1 MKNIIVNPVLK
12 AKTNILK
19 KSFLLFISCLTASVA
34 WGQTQS
40 FTADEIVSGATKGSV
55 TVSTTF
61 NVANKQMCK
70 EGGSATKL
78 NAVEGNSTASTVN
91 EKYVQLTSTSDITKL
106 VLHATYNSSGTG
118 KNMAFVYWGEGV
130 TPAIDNI
137 LSAEL
142 VSFTGYAGACDQN
155 YSEVTLPPG
164 VRTIRIYRQLKKFDG
179 KGASSSNYGDGTTF
193 LIADIDVIAGPA
205 GPVAVTGVTL
215 DKTSLSIE
223 AGQTAQLTATVQPA
237 NADNQAV
244 TWSSSDNN
252 IVSVD
257 ATGKITANAKGSAT
271 ITVTTADGG
280 KTATCTVTVTEPA
293 APIEVT
299 AIALKASTTIAIGGT
314 ETLTVT
320 YTPAD
325 ANTGKAL
332 TWKSDNTAVATVDT
346 NGVVKGIAAGTAN
359 ITATST
365 TNPAITATCAVTV
378 QAVAVTGVS
387 LNKTSINLQV
397 GGSETLTA
405 TVTPAN
411 ATNKE
416 IIWNTSD
423 GSIATINNGKVTA
436 VSAGQTT
443 ITATTVDGNKTA
455 TCTVTVTA
463 GPPVPSTG
471 LTTHYPE
478 VYEAKELAGGYGAEL
493 SVLNGREYEVFYA
506 GRYDNGG
513 TKLTIHVNPIDKSH
527 GITKNEASTSYE
539 AIDGWFKG
547 TGNDKGTGFS
557 IKDEFTKST
566 ERCHNMKSS
575 NYVEMHIQ
583 GYDQFSL
590 YGIDKKINLSKPAD
604 HKVFKVLIDNVE
616 QTMEPSTSATI
627 RRFDITTGEHVI
639 KIQCGDD
646 CLFGG
651 FSLRIAEEPRTK
663 WLKGNDST
671 QVVMQTTAPKPVYYF
686 TKYNSKGETKLI
698 WDGPEATGITL
709 TTHASSAIGDTL
721 VLGGTAN
728 CPTGTYNY
736 HVAAFYNGV
745 ETSRAN
751 GKFIVAS
758 EIKALTDTMV
768 DAYQNE
774 EMDQIQFR
782 YYALSD
788 ADVTLTWTGATPA
801 GITGSGSNGK
811 YIIGG
816 TPTTVGT
823 YDFIISVTG
832 GNSIKG
838 KIVVRALD
846 LGNDPVLYLY
856 KNNLAYEQD
865 GIYEYLT
872 SAAGGK
878 KNIIPRKAR
887 EDGLRPADQY
897 AKYKWIIISEDV
909 DANNA
914 EVLAVA
920 EGGANLPVLNLKSF
934 TYAPGRLDWGEPDN
948 GSITDNA
955 RSITVLRADHPIF
968 ASMAGIS
975 QGQKIDILSAINKK
989 GLMPA
994 AVDYEGTL
1002 CLATAWTRDI
1012 NNYTGDGVQETFLH
1026 EVPAEMRGGKKY
1038 ICLPIALQ
1046 SSKNLSANGKKL
1058 ISSVINYLLSSKATI
1073 DLPELKITSFKING
1087 VAGTIDQANNTIKIS
1102 FDITQYPN
1110 LDLTNIVPEVTLAS
1124 KLTHFVPNEGEAVD
1138 FSKSTFAPVIYEVTD
1153 YINRRA
1159 YEVTVAT
1166 YNPEGIENIYSVGE
1180 WVNIYDIY
1188 GRKVTTTNEDIYQM
1202 ALPRGVYIIVLEN
1215 GDTFKIMR

>member
-1 MKNIIVNPVLK
+1 MKNIKCLVLTLLAVWSTCVIAQDVK
-12 AKTNILK
+12 KYTFDDNVPLATDWKVETDVPSGGTATCEITNNIGG
-19 KSFLLFISCLTASVA
+19 SLTA
-34 WGQTQS
+34 
-40 FTADEIVSGATKGSV
+40 
-55 TVSTTF
+55 
-61 NVANKQMCK
+61 K
-70 EGGSATKL
+70 EGNYLGLAYL
-78 NAVEGNSTASTVN
+78 NKSKITISIISTAEFKN
-91 EKYVQLTSTSDITKL
+91 ITSIGLDVAASDNGKPTFSVLIVDANGNTIATLADNVGSRDGFNTGGTKKWG
-106 VLHATYNSSGTG
+106 HADFAINGVTGYIKIVTYASSSG
-118 KNMAFVYWGEGV
+118 KYA
-130 TPAIDNI
+130 AIDNI
-137 LSAEL
+137 S
-142 VSFTGYAGACDQN
+142 
-155 YSEVTLPPG
+155 VTH
-164 VRTIRIYRQLKKFDG
+164 
-179 KGASSSNYGDGTTF
+179 S
-193 LIADIDVIAGPA
+193 AGPA

-215 DKTSLSIE
+215 DKTTISLE
-223 AGQTAQLTATVQPA
+223 AGQTAQLTATVQPG

-252 IVSVD
+252 VVSVD
-257 ATGKITANAKGSAT
+257 ATGKITANTKGSAT

-293 APIEVT
+293 AP
-299 AIALKASTTIAIGGT
+299 
-314 ETLTVT
+314 
-320 YTPAD
+320 
-325 ANTGKAL
+325 
-332 TWKSDNTAVATVDT
+332 
-346 NGVVKGIAAGTAN
+346 
-359 ITATST
+359 
-365 TNPAITATCAVTV
+365 
-378 QAVAVTGVS
+378 VAVTGVT
-387 LNKTSINLQV
+387 LNKNNTTIYTGRTETLTATIQPADATNKAVTWTSDNTGVATVNNGVVTGVSVGSATITAKTADGGFTATCTVTVEEAPIVHPTGVSISKTSINLQV

-405 TVTPAN
+405 TVTPADAN
-411 ATNKE
+411 NKNVT
-416 IIWNTSD
+416 WSTSD
-423 GSIATINNGKVTA
+423 ATVAAVDKNGKVTGIK
-436 VSAGQTT
+436 AGNAT
-443 ITATTVDGNKTA
+443 ITATTEDGGKTA
-455 TCTVTVTA
+455 TCSVTVTA

-478 VYEAKELAGGYGAEL
+478 VYEAKDLAGGYNGKL
-493 SVLNGREYEVFYA
+493 TVFGGREYEVYYVSRDAESNITVATTPVEKVA
-506 GRYDNGG
+506 GVCTSVSEND
-513 TKLTIHVNPIDKSH
+513 TKAK
-527 GITKNEASTSYE
+527 
-539 AIDGWFKG
+539 DGWFTLKTNG
-547 TGNDKGTGFS
+547 TSGSTNGMA
-557 IKDEFTKST
+557 KDEFETSV
-566 ERCHNMKSS
+566 RCAKLIN
-575 NYVEMHIQ
+575 NQALEMHIQ
-583 GYDQFSL
+583 GFDQFSF
-590 YGIDKKINLSKPAD
+590 YGKDNNADANKGRHFEIYIDDVKQAMTPTT
-604 HKVFKVLIDNVE
+604 E
-616 QTMEPSTSATI
+616 YTI

-639 KIQCGDD
+639 RLVGI
-646 CLFGG
+646 GG
-651 FSLRIAEEPRTK
+651 SNNEITSFSLRIAEEPRTK
-663 WLKGNDST
+663 WIKGNDST

-709 TTHASSAIGDTL
+709 TTHASGSIGDTL

-736 HVAAFYNGV
+736 HVAAFYNGL

-823 YDFIISVTG
+823 YDFVISVTG

-838 KIVVRALD
+838 KIIVRALD

-878 KNIIPRKAR
+878 KNLIARKAR
-887 EDGLRPADQY
+887 EDGLRPAEQY
-897 AKYKWIIISEDV
+897 AKYKWVLISEDV

-914 EVLAVA
+914 EVLAIA

-994 AVDYEGTL
+994 AIDYEGTL

-1087 VAGTIDQANNTIKIS
+1087 VAGTIDQVNNTINVS
-1102 FDITQYPN
+1102 FDITKNPT
-1110 LDLTNIVPEVTLAS
+1110 LDLTNIIPEVTVAS
-1124 KLTHFVPNEGEAVD
+1124 QLTHAVPNNGEAVD
-1138 FSKSTFAPVIYEVTD
+1138 FSKSSFAPVVYIVTD

-1159 YEVTVAT
+1159 YDVTVST
-1166 YNPEGIENIYSVGE
+1166 YNPEGIEDIYSVGE

-1202 ALPRGVYIIVLEN
+1202 ALPRGVYIVVLEN
-1215 GDTFKIMR
+1215 GETFKIMQ

>member
-1 MKNIIVNPVLK
+1 MKNIKCLVLTLLAVWSTCVFAQDVK
-12 AKTNILK
+12 KYTFDDNVPLATDWKVETDVPSGGTATCEISNNIGG
-19 KSFLLFISCLTASVA
+19 SLTAKEGNYLGFAYLNKSKITISVISTA
-34 WGQTQS
+34 EFQNITSIGLDVAASDNSKPSFSVLVVDAGGKTIATLADNVGSKDGFATGGTKKWGHAVFS
-40 FTADEIVSGATKGSV
+40 VNGVSGYIKIQTY
-55 TVSTTF
+55 
-61 NVANKQMCK
+61 
-70 EGGSATKL
+70 
-78 NAVEGNSTASTVN
+78 AS
-91 EKYVQLTSTSDITKL
+91 
-106 VLHATYNSSGTG
+106 SSG
-118 KNMAFVYWGEGV
+118 KYA
-130 TPAIDNI
+130 AIDNI
-137 LSAEL
+137 SITH
-142 VSFTGYAGACDQN
+142 S
-155 YSEVTLPPG
+155 
-164 VRTIRIYRQLKKFDG
+164 
-179 KGASSSNYGDGTTF
+179 
-193 LIADIDVIAGPA
+193 AGPA

-215 DKTSLSIE
+215 DKTSLTLE
-223 AGQTAQLTATVQPA
+223 AGQTAQLTATVQPG

-252 IVSVD
+252 VVSVD
-257 ATGKITANAKGSAT
+257 ATGKITANAKGTAT

-299 AIALKASTTIAIGGT
+299 SIALKASTTIAIGDT

-332 TWKSDNTAVATVDT
+332 TWKSDNTAVATVDA

-397 GGSETLTA
+397 GGSETLTT
-405 TVTPAN
+405 TVIPAN

-436 VSAGQTT
+436 VAAGQTT

-478 VYEAKELAGGYGAEL
+478 VYEAKDLAGGYNGKL
-493 SVLNGREYEVFYA
+493 TVFGGREYEVYYVSRDAESNITVATTPVEKVA
-506 GRYDNGG
+506 GVCTSVSEND
-513 TKLTIHVNPIDKSH
+513 TKAK
-527 GITKNEASTSYE
+527 
-539 AIDGWFKG
+539 DGWFTLKTNG
-547 TGNDKGTGFS
+547 TSGSTNG
-557 IKDEFTKST
+557 IAKDEFETSV
-566 ERCHNMKSS
+566 RCAKLLN
-575 NYVEMHIQ
+575 NQALEMHIK
-583 GYDQFSL
+583 GFDQFSF
-590 YGIDKKINLSKPAD
+590 YGKDNNAAVEKGRHFEIYIDDVK
-604 HKVFKVLIDNVE
+604 
-616 QTMEPSTSATI
+616 QTMTPTTEYTI

-639 KIQCGDD
+639 RLVGI
-646 CLFGG
+646 GG
-651 FSLRIAEEPRTK
+651 SNNELTSFSLRIAEEPRTK

-736 HVAAFYNGV
+736 HVAAFYNGL

-823 YDFIISVTG
+823 YDFIISVAG

-1046 SSKNLSANGKKL
+1046 SSKNLSNNGKKL
-1058 ISSVINYLLSSKATI
+1058 ISSIVNYLLSSKQTI
-1073 DLPELKITSFKING
+1073 DLPGLKITSFKING

-1110 LDLTNIVPEVTLAS
+1110 LDLTNTIPEVTLAS

-1159 YEVTVAT
+1159 YEVTVTT

>member
-1 MKNIIVNPVLK
+1 MKNIKCLVLTLLAVWSTCVIAQDVK
-12 AKTNILK
+12 KYTFDDNVPLATDWKVETDVPSGGTATCEISNNIGG
-19 KSFLLFISCLTASVA
+19 SLTAKEGNYLGFAYLNKSKITISVISTA
-34 WGQTQS
+34 EFQNITSIGLDVAASDNSKPSFSVLVVDAGGKTIATLADNVGSKDGFATGGTKKWGH
-40 FTADEIVSGATKGSV
+40 ADFSVNGVSGYIKIQTY
-55 TVSTTF
+55 
-61 NVANKQMCK
+61 
-70 EGGSATKL
+70 
-78 NAVEGNSTASTVN
+78 AS
-91 EKYVQLTSTSDITKL
+91 
-106 VLHATYNSSGTG
+106 SSG
-118 KNMAFVYWGEGV
+118 KYA
-130 TPAIDNI
+130 AIDNI
-137 LSAEL
+137 
-142 VSFTGYAGACDQN
+142 
-155 YSEVTLPPG
+155 
-164 VRTIRIYRQLKKFDG
+164 TITH
-179 KGASSSNYGDGTTF
+179 S
-193 LIADIDVIAGPA
+193 AGPA

-215 DKTSLSIE
+215 DQTSLTLE
-223 AGQTAQLTATVQPA
+223 AGQTAQLTATVQPG

-299 AIALKASTTIAIGGT
+299 AIALKASTTIAIGDT

-332 TWKSDNTAVATVDT
+332 TWKSDNTAVASVDA

-478 VYEAKELAGGYGAEL
+478 VYEAKDLAGGYNGKL
-493 SVLNGREYEVFYA
+493 TVFGGREYEVYYVSRDAESNITVATTPVEKVA
-506 GRYDNGG
+506 GVCTSVSENE
-513 TKLTIHVNPIDKSH
+513 TKAK
-527 GITKNEASTSYE
+527 
-539 AIDGWFKG
+539 DGWFTLKTNG
-547 TGNDKGTGFS
+547 TSGSTNG
-557 IKDEFTKST
+557 IAKDEFETSV
-566 ERCHNMKSS
+566 RCAKLLN
-575 NYVEMHIQ
+575 NQALEMHIK
-583 GYDQFSL
+583 GFDQFSF
-590 YGIDKKINLSKPAD
+590 YGKDNNAAVEKGRHFEIYIDDVKQAMTPTT
-604 HKVFKVLIDNVE
+604 E
-616 QTMEPSTSATI
+616 YTI

-639 KIQCGDD
+639 RLVGI
-646 CLFGG
+646 GG
-651 FSLRIAEEPRTK
+651 SNNEITSFSLRIAEEPRTK

-709 TTHASSAIGDTL
+709 TTHASGAIGDTL

-736 HVAAFYNGV
+736 HVAAFYNGL

-788 ADVTLTWTGATPA
+788 ADVKLTWTGATPA

-816 TPTTVGT
+816 TPTAVGT

-1012 NNYTGDGVQETFLH
+1012 NNYTGDGVEETFLH

-1110 LDLTNIVPEVTLAS
+1110 LDLTNIIPEVTLAS

-1159 YEVTVAT
+1159 YEVTVTT

-1180 WVNIYDIY
+1180 WVNIYNIY

>member
-1 MKNIIVNPVLK
+1 MKNIKCLVLTLL
-12 AKTNILK
+12 AVWSTCVIAQDVK
-19 KSFLLFISCLTASVA
+19 KYTFDDNVPL
-34 WGQTQS
+34 
-40 FTADEIVSGATKGSV
+40 ATDWKV
-55 TVSTTF
+55 ETDVPT
-61 NVANKQMCK
+61 
-70 EGGSATKL
+70 GGSATCEITNNIGESLTAK
-78 NAVEGNSTASTVN
+78 EGNYLGLAYLNKSKITISIISTAEFQNITNIGLDVAASDNGKPTFSILVVDAGGN
-91 EKYVQLTSTSDITKL
+91 TIAALAENLDSKNGFATGGTKKWGHADFAANGVSGYIKILTYAS
-106 VLHATYNSSGTG
+106 SSG
-118 KNMAFVYWGEGV
+118 KYA
-130 TPAIDNI
+130 AIDNI
-137 LSAEL
+137 S
-142 VSFTGYAGACDQN
+142 
-155 YSEVTLPPG
+155 VTH
-164 VRTIRIYRQLKKFDG
+164 
-179 KGASSSNYGDGTTF
+179 S
-193 LIADIDVIAGPA
+193 AGPA

-223 AGQTAQLTATVQPA
+223 AGQTAQLTATVQPG

-252 IVSVD
+252 VVSVD

-293 APIEVT
+293 AP
-299 AIALKASTTIAIGGT
+299 
-314 ETLTVT
+314 
-320 YTPAD
+320 
-325 ANTGKAL
+325 
-332 TWKSDNTAVATVDT
+332 
-346 NGVVKGIAAGTAN
+346 
-359 ITATST
+359 
-365 TNPAITATCAVTV
+365 
-378 QAVAVTGVS
+378 VAVTGVT
-387 LNKTSINLQV
+387 LNKNNTTIYTGRTETLTATIQPADATNKAVTWTSDNTGVATVNNGVVTGVSIGSATITAKTADGGFTATCTVTVEEAPIVHPTGVSISKTSINLQI

-405 TVTPAN
+405 TVTPADAN
-411 ATNKE
+411 NKNVT
-416 IIWNTSD
+416 WSTSD
-423 GSIATINNGKVTA
+423 ATVAAVDKNGKVTGIK
-436 VSAGQTT
+436 AGNAT
-443 ITATTVDGNKTA
+443 ITATTEDGGKTA
-455 TCTVTVTA
+455 TCSVSVTA

-478 VYEAKELAGGYGAEL
+478 VYEAKDLAGGYNGKL
-493 SVLNGREYEVFYA
+493 TVFGGREYEVYYVSRDAESNITVATTPVEKVA
-506 GRYDNGG
+506 GVCTSVSENE
-513 TKLTIHVNPIDKSH
+513 TKAK
-527 GITKNEASTSYE
+527 
-539 AIDGWFKG
+539 DGWFTLKTNG
-547 TGNDKGTGFS
+547 TSGSTNG
-557 IKDEFTKST
+557 IAKDEFETSV
-566 ERCHNMKSS
+566 RCAKLLN
-575 NYVEMHIQ
+575 NQALEMHIK
-583 GYDQFSL
+583 GFDQFSF
-590 YGIDKKINLSKPAD
+590 YGKDNNATESKGRHFEIYIDDVK
-604 HKVFKVLIDNVE
+604 
-616 QTMEPSTSATI
+616 QTMTPTTEYTI

-639 KIQCGDD
+639 RLVGI
-646 CLFGG
+646 GG
-651 FSLRIAEEPRTK
+651 SNNEITSFSLRIAEEPRTK

-686 TKYNSKGETKLI
+686 TKYNAKGETKLI

-709 TTHASSAIGDTL
+709 TTHASGSIGDTL

-736 HVAAFYNGV
+736 HVAAFYNGL

-823 YDFIISVTG
+823 YDFVISVTG

-878 KNIIPRKAR
+878 KNLIARKAR
-887 EDGLRPADQY
+887 EDGLRPAEQY
-897 AKYKWIIISEDV
+897 AKYKWVLISEDV

-914 EVLAVA
+914 EVLAIA

-994 AVDYEGTL
+994 AIDYEGTL

-1087 VAGTIDQANNTIKIS
+1087 VAGTIDQVNNTINVS
-1102 FDITQYPN
+1102 FDITKNPT
-1110 LDLTNIVPEVTLAS
+1110 LDLTNIIPEVTVAS
-1124 KLTHFVPNEGEAVD
+1124 QLTHAVPNNGEAVD
-1138 FSKSTFAPVIYEVTD
+1138 FSKSSFAPVVYIVTD

-1159 YEVTVAT
+1159 YEVTVTT
-1166 YNPEGIENIYSVGE
+1166 YNPEGIEDIYSVGE

-1202 ALPRGVYIIVLEN
+1202 ALPRGVYIVVLEN
-1215 GDTFKIMR
+1215 GETFKIMR

>member
-1 MKNIIVNPVLK
+1 MKNIKCLVLTLLAVWSTCVIAQDVK
-12 AKTNILK
+12 KYTFDDNVPLATDWKVETDVPSGGTATCEISNNIGGSLTVKEGNYLGFAYPQSKTTI
-19 KSFLLFISCLTASVA
+19 
-34 WGQTQS
+34 
-40 FTADEIVSGATKGSV
+40 SV
-55 TVSTTF
+55 T
-61 NVANKQMCK
+61 
-70 EGGSATKL
+70 
-78 NAVEGNSTASTVN
+78 STAEFKNITSIGLDVAASDNSKPSFSILVVDGAGNTIATLADNIGSKDGFATGGTKKWGHADFAVN
-91 EKYVQLTSTSDITKL
+91 GVTGYVKI
-106 VLHATYNSSGTG
+106 VTYASSSG
-118 KNMAFVYWGEGV
+118 KYA
-130 TPAIDNI
+130 AIDNI
-137 LSAEL
+137 SITHS
-142 VSFTGYAGACDQN
+142 V
-155 YSEVTLPPG
+155 
-164 VRTIRIYRQLKKFDG
+164 
-179 KGASSSNYGDGTTF
+179 
-193 LIADIDVIAGPA
+193 GPA

-223 AGQTAQLTATVQPA
+223 AGQTAQLTATVQPG

-244 TWSSSDNN
+244 TWSSSDNT

-257 ATGKITANAKGSAT
+257 ATGKITANTKGSAT

-293 APIEVT
+293 AP
-299 AIALKASTTIAIGGT
+299 
-314 ETLTVT
+314 
-320 YTPAD
+320 
-325 ANTGKAL
+325 
-332 TWKSDNTAVATVDT
+332 
-346 NGVVKGIAAGTAN
+346 
-359 ITATST
+359 
-365 TNPAITATCAVTV
+365 
-378 QAVAVTGVS
+378 VAVTGVT
-387 LNKTSINLQV
+387 LNKNNTTIYTGRTETLTATIQPADATNKAITWTSDNTGVATVNNGVVTGVSVGTATITVKTTDGGFTATCIVKVEEAPIVHPTGVNISKTSINLQV

-405 TVTPAN
+405 TVTPADAN
-411 ATNKE
+411 NKNVT
-416 IIWNTSD
+416 WSTSD
-423 GSIATINNGKVTA
+423 ATVAAVDKNGKVTGIK
-436 VSAGQTT
+436 AGNAT
-443 ITATTVDGNKTA
+443 ITATTEDGNKTA
-455 TCTVTVTA
+455 TCAVTVTA

-478 VYEAKELAGGYGAEL
+478 VYEAKDLAGGYNGKL
-493 SVLNGREYEVFYA
+493 TVFGGREYEVYYVSRDAESNITVATTPVEKVA
-506 GRYDNGG
+506 GVCTSVSENE
-513 TKLTIHVNPIDKSH
+513 TKAK
-527 GITKNEASTSYE
+527 
-539 AIDGWFKG
+539 DGWFTLKTNG
-547 TGNDKGTGFS
+547 TSGSTNGTA
-557 IKDEFTKST
+557 KDEFETSI
-566 ERCHNMKSS
+566 RCAKLLN
-575 NYVEMHIQ
+575 NQALEMHIK
-583 GYDQFSL
+583 GFDQFSF
-590 YGIDKKINLSKPAD
+590 YGKDNNATESKGRHFEIYIDDVKQAMTPTTD
-604 HKVFKVLIDNVE
+604 Y
-616 QTMEPSTSATI
+616 TI

-639 KIQCGDD
+639 RLVGI
-646 CLFGG
+646 GG
-651 FSLRIAEEPRTK
+651 SNNEITSFSLRIAEEPRTK
-663 WLKGNDST
+663 WIKGNDST
-671 QVVMQTTAPKPVYYF
+671 QVVMQTTAPKPIYYF

-709 TTHASSAIGDTL
+709 TTHASGSIGDTL

-736 HVAAFYNGV
+736 HIAAFYNGL

-788 ADVTLTWTGATPA
+788 ADVKLTWTGATPA

-823 YDFIISVTG
+823 YDFVISVTG

-838 KIVVRALD
+838 KIIVRALD

-878 KNIIPRKAR
+878 KNLIARKAR
-887 EDGLRPADQY
+887 EDGLRPAEQY
-897 AKYKWIIISEDV
+897 AKYKWVLISEDV

-914 EVLAVA
+914 EVLAIA
-920 EGGANLPVLNLKSF
+920 EGGANIPVLNLKSF

-994 AVDYEGTL
+994 AIDYEGTL

-1087 VAGTIDQANNTIKIS
+1087 VAGTIDQVNNTINVS
-1102 FDITQYPN
+1102 FDITKNPT
-1110 LDLTNIVPEVTLAS
+1110 LDLTNIIPEVTVAS
-1124 KLTHFVPNEGEAVD
+1124 QLTHAVPNNGEAVD
-1138 FSKSTFAPVIYEVTD
+1138 FSKSSFAPVVYIVTD

-1159 YEVTVAT
+1159 YDVTVST
-1166 YNPEGIENIYSVGE
+1166 YNPEGIEDIYSVGE

-1202 ALPRGVYIIVLEN
+1202 ALPRGVYIVVLEN
-1215 GDTFKIMR
+1215 GETFKIMR

>member
-1 MKNIIVNPVLK
+1 MKNIIVNSALK

-19 KSFLLFISCLTASVA
+19 KSLYAACLLLVSSYITAADVTFVMADIFDGSS
-34 WGQTQS
+34 QTAKVTTP
-40 FTADEIVSGATKGSV
+40 TAA
-55 TVSTTF
+55 TVSTTTSKS
-61 NVANKQMCK
+61 NAKTGK
-70 EGGSATKL
+70 LGSDGHYFEVILDNETF
-78 NAVEGNSTASTVN
+78 TAASINGYINT
-91 EKYVQLTSTSDITKL
+91 TSTSKNWAFTFSTDGGKTWETEQTQANDGNKTAHDIA
-106 VLHATYNSSGTG
+106 VN
-118 KNMAFVYWGEGV
+118 V
-130 TPAIDNI
+130 TIP
-137 LSAEL
+137 
-142 VSFTGYAGACDQN
+142 AGAN
-155 YSEVTLPPG
+155 GFRVIRRAGTSTILTSITLS
-164 VRTIRIYRQLKKFDG
+164 I
-179 KGASSSNYGDGTTF
+179 GAS
-193 LIADIDVIAGPA
+193 GPA

-223 AGQTAQLTATVQPA
+223 AGQTAQLTATIQPA

-252 IVSVD
+252 VVSVD

-280 KTATCTVTVTEPA
+280 KTAICTVTVTEPA
-293 APIEVT
+293 AP
-299 AIALKASTTIAIGGT
+299 
-314 ETLTVT
+314 
-320 YTPAD
+320 
-325 ANTGKAL
+325 
-332 TWKSDNTAVATVDT
+332 
-346 NGVVKGIAAGTAN
+346 
-359 ITATST
+359 
-365 TNPAITATCAVTV
+365 
-378 QAVAVTGVS
+378 VAVTGVT
-387 LNKTSINLQV
+387 LNKNNTTIYTGRTETLTATIQPADATNKAITWTSDNTGVATINNGVVTGVSVGTATITVKTADGGFSATCTVTVEEAPIVHPTGVSISKTSINLQV

-405 TVTPAN
+405 TVTPADAN
-411 ATNKE
+411 NKNVT
-416 IIWNTSD
+416 WSTSD
-423 GSIATINNGKVTA
+423 ATVAAVDKNGKVTGIK
-436 VSAGQTT
+436 AGNAT
-443 ITATTVDGNKTA
+443 ITATTEDGNKTA
-455 TCTVTVTA
+455 TCAVTVTA

-478 VYEAKELAGGYGAEL
+478 VYEAKDLAGGYNGKL
-493 SVLNGREYEVFYA
+493 TVFGGREYEVYYVSRDAESNITVATTPVEKVA
-506 GRYDNGG
+506 GVCTSVSENE
-513 TKLTIHVNPIDKSH
+513 TKAK
-527 GITKNEASTSYE
+527 
-539 AIDGWFKG
+539 DGWFTLKTNG
-547 TGNDKGTGFS
+547 TSGSTNG
-557 IKDEFTKST
+557 IAKDEFETSV
-566 ERCHNMKSS
+566 RCAKLLN
-575 NYVEMHIQ
+575 NQALEMHIK
-583 GYDQFSL
+583 GFDQFSF
-590 YGIDKKINLSKPAD
+590 YGKDNNATESKGRHFEIYIDDVKQAMTPTT
-604 HKVFKVLIDNVE
+604 E
-616 QTMEPSTSATI
+616 YTI

-639 KIQCGDD
+639 RLVGI
-646 CLFGG
+646 GG
-651 FSLRIAEEPRTK
+651 SNNEITSFSLRIAEEPRTK

-671 QVVMQTTAPKPVYYF
+671 QVVMQTTTPKPVYYF

-709 TTHASSAIGDTL
+709 TTHASGSIGDTL

-736 HVAAFYNGV
+736 HIAAFYNGL

-823 YDFIISVTG
+823 YDFVISVTG

-878 KNIIPRKAR
+878 KNLIARKAR
-887 EDGLRPADQY
+887 EDGLRPAEQY
-897 AKYKWIIISEDV
+897 AKYKWVLISEDV

-914 EVLAVA
+914 EVLAIA

-994 AVDYEGTL
+994 AIDYEGTL

-1026 EVPAEMRGGKKY
+1026 EVPAEMRNGKKY

-1087 VAGTIDQANNTIKIS
+1087 VAGTIDQVNNTINVS
-1102 FDITQYPN
+1102 FDITKNPT
-1110 LDLTNIVPEVTLAS
+1110 LDLTNIIPEVTVAS
-1124 KLTHFVPNEGEAVD
+1124 QLTHAVPNNGEAVD
-1138 FSKSTFAPVIYEVTD
+1138 FSKSSFAPVVYVVTD

-1159 YEVTVAT
+1159 YDVTVST
-1166 YNPEGIENIYSVGE
+1166 YNPEGIEDIYSVGE

-1202 ALPRGVYIIVLEN
+1202 ALPRGVYIVVLEN
-1215 GDTFKIMR
+1215 GETFKIMR

>member
-1 MKNIIVNPVLK
+1 MKNIKCLVLTLLAVWSTCVIAQDVK
-12 AKTNILK
+12 KYTFDDNVPLATDWKVETDVPSGGTATCEITNNIGG
-19 KSFLLFISCLTASVA
+19 SLTAKEGNYLGLAYLNKSKITISIISTAEFKNITSIGLDVA
-34 WGQTQS
+34 ASDNGKPTFSILVVDASGNTIAALAENLDSKNGFATGGTKKWGH
-40 FTADEIVSGATKGSV
+40 ADFAANGVSGYIKILTY
-55 TVSTTF
+55 
-61 NVANKQMCK
+61 
-70 EGGSATKL
+70 
-78 NAVEGNSTASTVN
+78 AS
-91 EKYVQLTSTSDITKL
+91 
-106 VLHATYNSSGTG
+106 SSG
-118 KNMAFVYWGEGV
+118 KYA
-130 TPAIDNI
+130 AIDNI
-137 LSAEL
+137 S
-142 VSFTGYAGACDQN
+142 
-155 YSEVTLPPG
+155 VTH
-164 VRTIRIYRQLKKFDG
+164 
-179 KGASSSNYGDGTTF
+179 S
-193 LIADIDVIAGPA
+193 AGPA

-215 DKTSLSIE
+215 DKTSLSLE
-223 AGQTAQLTATVQPA
+223 AGQTAQLTATVQPG

-252 IVSVD
+252 VVSVD
-257 ATGKITANAKGSAT
+257 ATGKITANTKGSAT

-293 APIEVT
+293 AP
-299 AIALKASTTIAIGGT
+299 
-314 ETLTVT
+314 
-320 YTPAD
+320 
-325 ANTGKAL
+325 
-332 TWKSDNTAVATVDT
+332 
-346 NGVVKGIAAGTAN
+346 
-359 ITATST
+359 
-365 TNPAITATCAVTV
+365 
-378 QAVAVTGVS
+378 VAVTGVT
-387 LNKTSINLQV
+387 LNKNNTTIYTGRTETLTATIQPADATNKAVTWTSNNTGVATVNNGVVTGVSVGSATITVKTADGGFTATCTVTVEEAPIVHPTGVSISKTSINLQI

-405 TVTPAN
+405 TVTPADAN
-411 ATNKE
+411 NKNVT
-416 IIWNTSD
+416 WSTSD
-423 GSIATINNGKVTA
+423 ATVAAVDKNGKITGIK
-436 VSAGQTT
+436 AGNAT
-443 ITATTVDGNKTA
+443 ITATTEDGNKTA
-455 TCTVTVTA
+455 TCSVTVTA

-478 VYEAKELAGGYGAEL
+478 VYEAKDLAGGYNGKL
-493 SVLNGREYEVFYA
+493 TVFGGREYEVYYVSRDAESNITVATTPVEKVA
-506 GRYDNGG
+506 GVCTSVSEND
-513 TKLTIHVNPIDKSH
+513 TKAK
-527 GITKNEASTSYE
+527 
-539 AIDGWFKG
+539 DGWFTLKTNG
-547 TGNDKGTGFS
+547 TSGSTNG
-557 IKDEFTKST
+557 IAKDEFETSV
-566 ERCHNMKSS
+566 RCAKLLN
-575 NYVEMHIQ
+575 NQALEMHIK
-583 GYDQFSL
+583 GFDQFSF
-590 YGIDKKINLSKPAD
+590 YGKDNNATESKGRHFEIYIDDVKQAMTPTTD
-604 HKVFKVLIDNVE
+604 Y
-616 QTMEPSTSATI
+616 TI

-639 KIQCGDD
+639 RLVGI
-646 CLFGG
+646 GG
-651 FSLRIAEEPRTK
+651 SNNEITSFSLRIAEEPRTK
-663 WLKGNDST
+663 WIKGNDST

-709 TTHASSAIGDTL
+709 TTHASGSIGDTL

-736 HVAAFYNGV
+736 HIAAFYNGL

-823 YDFIISVTG
+823 YDFVISVTG

-838 KIVVRALD
+838 KIIVRALD

-878 KNIIPRKAR
+878 KNLIARKAR
-887 EDGLRPADQY
+887 EDGLRPAEQY
-897 AKYKWIIISEDV
+897 AKYKWVLISEDV

-914 EVLAVA
+914 EVLAIA

-994 AVDYEGTL
+994 AIDYEGTL

-1087 VAGTIDQANNTIKIS
+1087 VAGTIDQVNNTINVS
-1102 FDITQYPN
+1102 FDITKNPT
-1110 LDLTNIVPEVTLAS
+1110 LDLTNIIPEVTVAS
-1124 KLTHFVPNEGEAVD
+1124 QLTHAVPNNGEAVD
-1138 FSKSTFAPVIYEVTD
+1138 FSKSSFAPVVYIVTD

-1159 YEVTVAT
+1159 YDVTVST
-1166 YNPEGIENIYSVGE
+1166 YNPEGIEDIYSVGE

-1202 ALPRGVYIIVLEN
+1202 ALPRGVYIVVLEN
-1215 GDTFKIMR
+1215 GETFKIMR

>member
-1 MKNIIVNPVLK
+1 MKNIKCFVLTLLAVWSTCVIAQDVK
-12 AKTNILK
+12 KYTFDDNVPLATDWKVETDVPTGGTATCEITNNIGG
-19 KSFLLFISCLTASVA
+19 SLTAKEGNYLGLAYLNKSKITISIISTAEFKNITSIGLDVA
-34 WGQTQS
+34 ASDNGKPTFSILVVDASGNTIAALAENLDSKNGFATGGTKKWGH
-40 FTADEIVSGATKGSV
+40 ADFAANGVSGYIKILTY
-55 TVSTTF
+55 
-61 NVANKQMCK
+61 
-70 EGGSATKL
+70 
-78 NAVEGNSTASTVN
+78 AS
-91 EKYVQLTSTSDITKL
+91 
-106 VLHATYNSSGTG
+106 SSG
-118 KNMAFVYWGEGV
+118 KYA
-130 TPAIDNI
+130 AIDNI
-137 LSAEL
+137 S
-142 VSFTGYAGACDQN
+142 
-155 YSEVTLPPG
+155 VTH
-164 VRTIRIYRQLKKFDG
+164 
-179 KGASSSNYGDGTTF
+179 S
-193 LIADIDVIAGPA
+193 AGPA

-215 DKTSLSIE
+215 DKTTLSIE
-223 AGQTAQLTATVQPA
+223 AGQTAQLTATIQPG
-237 NADNQAV
+237 NADNQSV
-244 TWSSSDNN
+244 TWSTSDAS
-252 IVSVD
+252 IASVD
-257 ATGKITANAKGSAT
+257 ANGKVTANAKGSAT

-293 APIEVT
+293 AP
-299 AIALKASTTIAIGGT
+299 
-314 ETLTVT
+314 
-320 YTPAD
+320 
-325 ANTGKAL
+325 
-332 TWKSDNTAVATVDT
+332 
-346 NGVVKGIAAGTAN
+346 
-359 ITATST
+359 
-365 TNPAITATCAVTV
+365 
-378 QAVAVTGVS
+378 VAVTGVT
-387 LNKTSINLQV
+387 LNKSNTTIYTGRTETLTATIQPADATNKAITWTSSNTNVASVNNGVVTGVSVGTATITVKTTDGGFTATCTVKVEEAPIVHPTGVSISKTSINLQV

-405 TVTPAN
+405 TVTPADAN
-411 ATNKE
+411 NKNVT
-416 IIWNTSD
+416 WSTSD
-423 GSIATINNGKVTA
+423 ATVAAVDKNGKVTGIK
-436 VSAGQTT
+436 AGNAT
-443 ITATTVDGNKTA
+443 ITATTEDGSKTA
-455 TCTVTVTA
+455 TCAVTVTA

-478 VYEAKELAGGYGAEL
+478 VYEAKELAGGYNGKL
-493 SVLNGREYEVFYA
+493 TVFGGREYEVYYVSRDAESNITVATTPVEKVA
-506 GRYDNGG
+506 GVCTSVSENE
-513 TKLTIHVNPIDKSH
+513 TKAK
-527 GITKNEASTSYE
+527 
-539 AIDGWFKG
+539 DGWFTLKTNG
-547 TGNDKGTGFS
+547 TSGSTNG
-557 IKDEFTKST
+557 IAKDEFETSV
-566 ERCHNMKSS
+566 RCAKLLN
-575 NYVEMHIQ
+575 NQALEMHIK
-583 GYDQFSL
+583 GFDQFSF
-590 YGIDKKINLSKPAD
+590 YGKDNNATESKGRHFEIYIDDVKQAMTPTTD
-604 HKVFKVLIDNVE
+604 Y
-616 QTMEPSTSATI
+616 TI

-639 KIQCGDD
+639 RLVGI
-646 CLFGG
+646 GG
-651 FSLRIAEEPRTK
+651 SNNEITSFSLRIAEEPRTK

-671 QVVMQTTAPKPVYYF
+671 QVVMQTTAPKPIYYF

-709 TTHASSAIGDTL
+709 TTHASAAIGDTL

-728 CPTGTYNY
+728 CPTGTYKY

-745 ETSRAN
+745 ETSRAD

-788 ADVTLTWTGATPA
+788 ADVKLTWTGATPA

-823 YDFIISVTG
+823 YDFVISVTG

-838 KIVVRALD
+838 KIVVRTLD

-878 KNIIPRKAR
+878 KNLIARKAR

-934 TYAPGRLDWGEPDN
+934 TYAPDRLDWGEPDN
-948 GSITDNA
+948 GSLTDNA

-1002 CLATAWTRDI
+1002 CLATAWTRNIDDY
-1012 NNYTGDGVQETFLH
+1012 NSDGVQETFLH

-1087 VAGTIDQANNTIKIS
+1087 VAGTIDQANNTIKIA
-1102 FDITQYPN
+1102 FDITQHPD

-1124 KLTHFVPNEGEAVD
+1124 KLTHFIPNEGEAVD

-1166 YNPEGIENIYSVGE
+1166 YNPEGIEQIYNVGE

-1202 ALPRGVYIIVLEN
+1202 ALPRGVYIVVLEN
-1215 GDTFKIMR
+1215 GNTFKIMR

>member
-1 MKNIIVNPVLK
+1 MKNIIKQSDLFLRHTLTK
-12 AKTNILK
+12 CAIL
-19 KSFLLFISCLTASVA
+19 LTTLFTLAISNVWGVEYTYALT
-34 WGQTQS
+34 
-40 FTADEIVSGATKGSV
+40 
-55 TVSTTF
+55 
-61 NVANKQMCK
+61 
-70 EGGSATKL
+70 SATSSAFSGDVKYR
-78 NAVEGNSTASTVN
+78 GNGTN
-91 EKYVQLTSTSDITKL
+91 SDIT
-106 VLHATYNSSGTG
+106 TNIEGTQYVWTEIQSDKV
-118 KNMAFVYWGEGV
+118 KN
-130 TPAIDNI
+130 NI
-137 LSAEL
+137 IWI
-142 VSFTGYAGACDQN
+142 
-155 YSEVTLPPG
+155 EVP
-164 VRTIRIYRQLKKFDG
+164 
-179 KGASSSNYGDGTTF
+179 SSNDQGIVTFVCSGSNTSRWLYIYDSTDAQDASRKMPYYGSNKIAGVAYTSSDIKTVGGKYYLKFGT
-193 LIADIDVIAGPA
+193 ADDFKIKPSITLYTSGPAGPA

-223 AGQTAQLTATVQPA
+223 AGQTAQLTATVQPG

-252 IVSVD
+252 VVSVD

-271 ITVTTADGG
+271 ITVTTTDGG

-293 APIEVT
+293 AP
-299 AIALKASTTIAIGGT
+299 
-314 ETLTVT
+314 
-320 YTPAD
+320 
-325 ANTGKAL
+325 
-332 TWKSDNTAVATVDT
+332 
-346 NGVVKGIAAGTAN
+346 
-359 ITATST
+359 
-365 TNPAITATCAVTV
+365 
-378 QAVAVTGVS
+378 VAVTGVT
-387 LNKTSINLQV
+387 LNKNNTTIYTGRTETLTATIQPADATNKAVTWTSDNTGVATVNNGVVTGVSVGSATITAKTADGGFTATCTVTVEEAPIVHPTGVSISKTSINLQI

-405 TVTPAN
+405 TVTPADAN
-411 ATNKE
+411 NKNVT
-416 IIWNTSD
+416 WSTSD
-423 GSIATINNGKVTA
+423 ATVAAVDKNGKVTGIK
-436 VSAGQTT
+436 AGNAT
-443 ITATTVDGNKTA
+443 ITATTEDGGKTA
-455 TCTVTVTA
+455 TCSVTVTA

-478 VYEAKELAGGYGAEL
+478 VYEAKDLAGGYNGKL
-493 SVLNGREYEVFYA
+493 TVFGGREYEVYYVSRDAESNITVATTPVEKVA
-506 GRYDNGG
+506 GVCTSVSENE
-513 TKLTIHVNPIDKSH
+513 TKAK
-527 GITKNEASTSYE
+527 
-539 AIDGWFKG
+539 DGWFTLKTNG
-547 TGNDKGTGFS
+547 TSGSTNG
-557 IKDEFTKST
+557 IAKDEFETSV
-566 ERCHNMKSS
+566 RCAKLLN
-575 NYVEMHIQ
+575 NQALEMHIK
-583 GYDQFSL
+583 GFDQFSF
-590 YGIDKKINLSKPAD
+590 YGKDNNATESKGRHFEIYIDDVK
-604 HKVFKVLIDNVE
+604 
-616 QTMEPSTSATI
+616 QTMTPTTEYTI

-639 KIQCGDD
+639 RLVGI
-646 CLFGG
+646 GG
-651 FSLRIAEEPRTK
+651 SNNEITSFSLRIAEEPRTK
-663 WLKGNDST
+663 WIKGNDST

-686 TKYNSKGETKLI
+686 TKYNAKGETKLI

-709 TTHASSAIGDTL
+709 TTHASGSIGDTL

-736 HVAAFYNGV
+736 HVAAFYNGL

-823 YDFIISVTG
+823 YDFVISVTG

-838 KIVVRALD
+838 KIIVRALD

-878 KNIIPRKAR
+878 KNLIARKAR
-887 EDGLRPADQY
+887 EDGLRPAEQY
-897 AKYKWIIISEDV
+897 AKYKWVLISEDV

-914 EVLAVA
+914 EVLAIA

-994 AVDYEGTL
+994 AIDYEGTL

-1087 VAGTIDQANNTIKIS
+1087 VAGTIDQVNNTINVS
-1102 FDITQYPN
+1102 FDITKNPT
-1110 LDLTNIVPEVTLAS
+1110 LDLTNIIPEVTVAS
-1124 KLTHFVPNEGEAVD
+1124 QLTHAVPNNGEAVD
-1138 FSKSTFAPVIYEVTD
+1138 FSKSSFAPVVYIVTD

-1159 YEVTVAT
+1159 YEVTVTT
-1166 YNPEGIENIYSVGE
+1166 YNPEGIEDIYSVGE

-1202 ALPRGVYIIVLEN
+1202 ALPRGVYIVVLEN
-1215 GDTFKIMR
+1215 GETFKIMR

>member
-1 MKNIIVNPVLK
+1 MKNIKCLVLTLL
-12 AKTNILK
+12 AVWSTCVIAQDVK
-19 KSFLLFISCLTASVA
+19 KYTFDDNVPL
-34 WGQTQS
+34 
-40 FTADEIVSGATKGSV
+40 ATDWKV
-55 TVSTTF
+55 ETDVPT
-61 NVANKQMCK
+61 
-70 EGGSATKL
+70 GGSATCEITNNIGESLTAK
-78 NAVEGNSTASTVN
+78 EGNYLGLAYLNKSKITISIISTAEFQNITNIGLDVAA
-91 EKYVQLTSTSDITKL
+91 SDNGKPTFSILVVDAGGNTIAALAENLDSKNGFATGGTKKWG
-106 VLHATYNSSGTG
+106 HADFAANGVSGYIKIQTYASSSG
-118 KNMAFVYWGEGV
+118 KYA
-130 TPAIDNI
+130 AIDNI
-137 LSAEL
+137 S
-142 VSFTGYAGACDQN
+142 
-155 YSEVTLPPG
+155 VTH
-164 VRTIRIYRQLKKFDG
+164 
-179 KGASSSNYGDGTTF
+179 S
-193 LIADIDVIAGPA
+193 AGPA

-223 AGQTAQLTATVQPA
+223 AGQTAQLTATVQPG

-252 IVSVD
+252 VVSVD

-293 APIEVT
+293 AP
-299 AIALKASTTIAIGGT
+299 
-314 ETLTVT
+314 
-320 YTPAD
+320 
-325 ANTGKAL
+325 
-332 TWKSDNTAVATVDT
+332 
-346 NGVVKGIAAGTAN
+346 
-359 ITATST
+359 
-365 TNPAITATCAVTV
+365 
-378 QAVAVTGVS
+378 VAVTGVT
-387 LNKTSINLQV
+387 LNKNNTSIYTGRTETLTATIQPADATNKAVTWTSDNTGVATVNNGVVTGVSVGSATITAKTADGGFTATCTVTVEEAPIVHPTGVSISKTSINLQI

-405 TVTPAN
+405 TVTPADAN
-411 ATNKE
+411 NKNVT
-416 IIWNTSD
+416 WSTSD
-423 GSIATINNGKVTA
+423 ATVAAVDKNGKVTGIK
-436 VSAGQTT
+436 AGNAT
-443 ITATTVDGNKTA
+443 ITATTEDGGKTA
-455 TCTVTVTA
+455 TCSVSVTA

-478 VYEAKELAGGYGAEL
+478 VYEAKDLAGGYNGKL
-493 SVLNGREYEVFYA
+493 TVFGGREYEVYYVSRDAESNITVATTPVEKVA
-506 GRYDNGG
+506 GVCTSVSENE
-513 TKLTIHVNPIDKSH
+513 TKAK
-527 GITKNEASTSYE
+527 
-539 AIDGWFKG
+539 DGWFTLKTNG
-547 TGNDKGTGFS
+547 TSGSTNG
-557 IKDEFTKST
+557 IAKDEFETSV
-566 ERCHNMKSS
+566 RCAKLLN
-575 NYVEMHIQ
+575 NQALEMHIK
-583 GYDQFSL
+583 GFDQFSF
-590 YGIDKKINLSKPAD
+590 YGKDNNATESKGRHFEIYIDDVK
-604 HKVFKVLIDNVE
+604 
-616 QTMEPSTSATI
+616 QTMTPTTEYTI

-639 KIQCGDD
+639 RLVGI
-646 CLFGG
+646 GG
-651 FSLRIAEEPRTK
+651 SNNEITSFSLRIAEEPRTK

-686 TKYNSKGETKLI
+686 TKYNAKGETKLI

-709 TTHASSAIGDTL
+709 TTHASGSIGDTL

-736 HVAAFYNGV
+736 HVAAFYNGL

-823 YDFIISVTG
+823 YDFVISVTG

-878 KNIIPRKAR
+878 KNLIARKAR
-887 EDGLRPADQY
+887 EDGLRPAEQY
-897 AKYKWIIISEDV
+897 AKYKWVLISEDV

-914 EVLAVA
+914 EVLAIA

-994 AVDYEGTL
+994 AIDYEGTL

-1087 VAGTIDQANNTIKIS
+1087 VAGTIDQVNNTINVS
-1102 FDITQYPN
+1102 FDITKNPT
-1110 LDLTNIVPEVTLAS
+1110 LDLTNIIPEVTVAS
-1124 KLTHFVPNEGEAVD
+1124 QLTHAVPNNGEAVD
-1138 FSKSTFAPVIYEVTD
+1138 FSKSSFAPVVYIVTD

-1159 YEVTVAT
+1159 YEVTVTT
-1166 YNPEGIENIYSVGE
+1166 YNPEGIEDIYSVGE

-1202 ALPRGVYIIVLEN
+1202 ALPRGVYIVVLEN
-1215 GDTFKIMR
+1215 GETFKIMR

>member
-1 MKNIIVNPVLK
+1 MKNIKCLVLTLL
-12 AKTNILK
+12 AVWSTCVIAQDVK
-19 KSFLLFISCLTASVA
+19 KYTFDDNVPL
-34 WGQTQS
+34 
-40 FTADEIVSGATKGSV
+40 ATDWKV
-55 TVSTTF
+55 ETDVPT
-61 NVANKQMCK
+61 
-70 EGGSATKL
+70 GGSATCEITNNIGGSLTAK
-78 NAVEGNSTASTVN
+78 EGNYLGFAYLNKSKITISIISTAEFKN
-91 EKYVQLTSTSDITKL
+91 ITSIGLDVAASDNGKPTFSILVVDASGNTIAALAENLDSKNGFATGGTKKWG
-106 VLHATYNSSGTG
+106 HADFAANGVSGYIKIQTYASSSG
-118 KNMAFVYWGEGV
+118 KYA
-130 TPAIDNI
+130 AIDNI
-137 LSAEL
+137 S
-142 VSFTGYAGACDQN
+142 
-155 YSEVTLPPG
+155 VTH
-164 VRTIRIYRQLKKFDG
+164 
-179 KGASSSNYGDGTTF
+179 S
-193 LIADIDVIAGPA
+193 AGPA

-223 AGQTAQLTATVQPA
+223 AGQTAQLTATVQPG

-252 IVSVD
+252 VVSVD
-257 ATGKITANAKGSAT
+257 ATGKITANTKGSAT

-293 APIEVT
+293 AP
-299 AIALKASTTIAIGGT
+299 
-314 ETLTVT
+314 
-320 YTPAD
+320 
-325 ANTGKAL
+325 
-332 TWKSDNTAVATVDT
+332 
-346 NGVVKGIAAGTAN
+346 
-359 ITATST
+359 
-365 TNPAITATCAVTV
+365 
-378 QAVAVTGVS
+378 VAVTGVT
-387 LNKTSINLQV
+387 LNKNNTTIYTGRTETLTATIQPADATNKAVTWTSDNTGVATVNNGVVTGVSVGSATITAKTADGGFTATCIVKVEEAPIVHPTGVSISKTSINLQV

-405 TVTPAN
+405 TVTPADAN
-411 ATNKE
+411 NKNVT
-416 IIWNTSD
+416 WSTSD
-423 GSIATINNGKVTA
+423 ATVAAVDKNGKVTGIK
-436 VSAGQTT
+436 AGNAT
-443 ITATTVDGNKTA
+443 ITATTEDGGKTA
-455 TCTVTVTA
+455 TCAVTVTA

-478 VYEAKELAGGYGAEL
+478 VYEAKDLAGGYNGKL
-493 SVLNGREYEVFYA
+493 TVFGGREYEVYYMSRDAESNITVATTPVEKVA
-506 GRYDNGG
+506 GVCTSVSENE
-513 TKLTIHVNPIDKSH
+513 TKAK
-527 GITKNEASTSYE
+527 
-539 AIDGWFKG
+539 DGWFTLKTNG
-547 TGNDKGTGFS
+547 TSGSTNGMA
-557 IKDEFTKST
+557 KDEFETSV
-566 ERCHNMKSS
+566 RCAKLLN
-575 NYVEMHIQ
+575 NQALEMHFK
-583 GYDQFSL
+583 GFDQFSF
-590 YGIDKKINLSKPAD
+590 YGKDNNATESKGRHFEIYIDDVKQAMTPTT
-604 HKVFKVLIDNVE
+604 E
-616 QTMEPSTSATI
+616 YTI

-639 KIQCGDD
+639 RLVGI
-646 CLFGG
+646 GG
-651 FSLRIAEEPRTK
+651 SNNEITSFSLRIAEEPRTK
-663 WLKGNDST
+663 WIKGNDST

-709 TTHASSAIGDTL
+709 TTHASGSIGDTL

-736 HVAAFYNGV
+736 HVAAFYNGL

-788 ADVTLTWTGATPA
+788 ADVKLTWTGATPA

-823 YDFIISVTG
+823 YDFVISVTG

-838 KIVVRALD
+838 KITVRALD

-878 KNIIPRKAR
+878 KNLIARKAR
-887 EDGLRPADQY
+887 EDGLRPAEQY
-897 AKYKWIIISEDV
+897 AKYKWVLISEDV

-914 EVLAVA
+914 EVLAIA

-994 AVDYEGTL
+994 AIDYEGTL

-1087 VAGTIDQANNTIKIS
+1087 VAGTIDQVNNTINVS
-1102 FDITQYPN
+1102 FDITKNPT
-1110 LDLTNIVPEVTLAS
+1110 LDLTNIIPEVTVAS
-1124 KLTHFVPNEGEAVD
+1124 QLTHAVPNNGEAVD
-1138 FSKSTFAPVIYEVTD
+1138 FSKSSFAPVVYIVTD
-1153 YINRRA
+1153 YVNRRA
-1159 YEVTVAT
+1159 YDVTVST
-1166 YNPEGIENIYSVGE
+1166 YNPEGIEDIYSVGE

-1202 ALPRGVYIIVLEN
+1202 ALPRGVYIVVLEN
-1215 GDTFKIMR
+1215 GETFKIMR

>member
-1 MKNIIVNPVLK
+1 MKNIIVNSALK

-19 KSFLLFISCLTASVA
+19 KSLYAVCLLLVSSYITAADVTFVMADIFDGSS
-34 WGQTQS
+34 QTAKVTTP
-40 FTADEIVSGATKGSV
+40 TAA
-55 TVSTTF
+55 TVSTTTSKSNAKTGKLGSDGHYF
-61 NVANKQMCK
+61 EVILDNETFTAASINGYINTTNTSKNWAFTFSTDGGKTWGTEQTQANDGNKTAHDIAVNVTIPAGAN
-70 EGGSATKL
+70 GFRVIRRAGT
-78 NAVEGNSTASTVN
+78 STI
-91 EKYVQLTSTSDITKL
+91 LTSIT
-106 VLHATYNSSGTG
+106 
-118 KNMAFVYWGEGV
+118 
-130 TPAIDNI
+130 
-137 LSAEL
+137 LS
-142 VSFTGYAGACDQN
+142 
-155 YSEVTLPPG
+155 
-164 VRTIRIYRQLKKFDG
+164 I
-179 KGASSSNYGDGTTF
+179 GAS
-193 LIADIDVIAGPA
+193 GPA

-223 AGQTAQLTATVQPA
+223 AGQTAQLTATVQPG
-237 NADNQAV
+237 NADNQSV

-252 IVSVD
+252 VVSVD

-293 APIEVT
+293 AP
-299 AIALKASTTIAIGGT
+299 
-314 ETLTVT
+314 
-320 YTPAD
+320 
-325 ANTGKAL
+325 
-332 TWKSDNTAVATVDT
+332 
-346 NGVVKGIAAGTAN
+346 
-359 ITATST
+359 
-365 TNPAITATCAVTV
+365 
-378 QAVAVTGVS
+378 VAVTGVT
-387 LNKTSINLQV
+387 LNKNNTTIYTGRTETLTATIQPADATNKAVTWTSDNTGVATVNNGVVTGVSVGSATITAKTADGGFTATCTVTVEEAPIVHPTGVSISKTSINLQI

-405 TVTPAN
+405 TVTPADAN
-411 ATNKE
+411 NKNVT
-416 IIWNTSD
+416 WSTSD
-423 GSIATINNGKVTA
+423 ATVATVDKNGKVTGIK
-436 VSAGQTT
+436 AGNAT
-443 ITATTVDGNKTA
+443 ITATTEDGGKTA
-455 TCTVTVTA
+455 TCSVTVTA

-478 VYEAKELAGGYGAEL
+478 VYEAKDLAGGYNGKL
-493 SVLNGREYEVFYA
+493 TVFGGREYEVYYVSRDAESNITVATTPVEKVA
-506 GRYDNGG
+506 GVCTSVSENE
-513 TKLTIHVNPIDKSH
+513 TKAK
-527 GITKNEASTSYE
+527 
-539 AIDGWFKG
+539 DGWFTLKTNG
-547 TGNDKGTGFS
+547 TSGSTNGIAT
-557 IKDEFTKST
+557 DEFETSV
-566 ERCHNMKSS
+566 RCAKLLN
-575 NYVEMHIQ
+575 NQALEMHIK
-583 GYDQFSL
+583 GFDQFSF
-590 YGIDKKINLSKPAD
+590 YGKDNNAAVEKGRHFEIYIDDVK
-604 HKVFKVLIDNVE
+604 
-616 QTMEPSTSATI
+616 QTMTPTTEYTI

-639 KIQCGDD
+639 RLVGI
-646 CLFGG
+646 GG
-651 FSLRIAEEPRTK
+651 SNNEITSFSLRIAEEPRTK
-663 WLKGNDST
+663 WIKGNDST
-671 QVVMQTTAPKPVYYF
+671 QVVMQTTSPKPVYYF
-686 TKYNSKGETKLI
+686 TKYNAKGETKLI

-709 TTHASSAIGDTL
+709 TTHASGSIGDTL

-736 HVAAFYNGV
+736 HVAAFYNGL

-801 GITGSGSNGK
+801 GITGSGNNGK

-823 YDFIISVTG
+823 YDFVISVTG

-887 EDGLRPADQY
+887 ADGLRPVDQY

-914 EVLAVA
+914 EVLAIA

-968 ASMAGIS
+968 ASMTGIS

-994 AVDYEGTL
+994 AIDYEGTL

-1087 VAGTIDQANNTIKIS
+1087 VAGTIDQVNNTINVS
-1102 FDITQYPN
+1102 FDITKNPT
-1110 LDLTNIVPEVTLAS
+1110 LDLTNIIPEVTVAS
-1124 KLTHFVPNEGEAVD
+1124 QLTHAVPNNGEAVD
-1138 FSKSTFAPVIYEVTD
+1138 FSKSSFAPVVYIVTD

-1159 YEVTVAT
+1159 YEVTVTT
-1166 YNPEGIENIYSVGE
+1166 YNPEGIEDIYSVGE

-1202 ALPRGVYIIVLEN
+1202 ALPRGVYIVVLEN
-1215 GDTFKIMR
+1215 GETFKIMR

>member
-1 MKNIIVNPVLK
+1 MKNIKCLVLTLL
-12 AKTNILK
+12 AVWSTCVIAQDVK
-19 KSFLLFISCLTASVA
+19 KYTFDDNVPL
-34 WGQTQS
+34 
-40 FTADEIVSGATKGSV
+40 ATDWKVETDVPS
-55 TVSTTF
+55 
-61 NVANKQMCK
+61 
-70 EGGSATKL
+70 GGSATCEISNNIGGGLTAK
-78 NAVEGNSTASTVN
+78 EGNYLGLAYLNKSKITISIISTAEFQNITSIGLDVAASDNGKPTFSILVVDAGGN
-91 EKYVQLTSTSDITKL
+91 TIAALAENLDSKNGFATGGTKKWGHADFAANGVSGYIKILTYAS
-106 VLHATYNSSGTG
+106 SSG
-118 KNMAFVYWGEGV
+118 KYA
-130 TPAIDNI
+130 AIDNI
-137 LSAEL
+137 S
-142 VSFTGYAGACDQN
+142 
-155 YSEVTLPPG
+155 VTH
-164 VRTIRIYRQLKKFDG
+164 
-179 KGASSSNYGDGTTF
+179 S
-193 LIADIDVIAGPA
+193 AGPA

-223 AGQTAQLTATVQPA
+223 AGQTAQLTATVQPGY
-237 NADNQAV
+237 ADNQAV

-252 IVSVD
+252 VVSVD

-293 APIEVT
+293 AP
-299 AIALKASTTIAIGGT
+299 
-314 ETLTVT
+314 
-320 YTPAD
+320 
-325 ANTGKAL
+325 
-332 TWKSDNTAVATVDT
+332 
-346 NGVVKGIAAGTAN
+346 
-359 ITATST
+359 
-365 TNPAITATCAVTV
+365 
-378 QAVAVTGVS
+378 VAVTGVT
-387 LNKTSINLQV
+387 LNKNNTTIYTGRTETLTATIQPADATNKAVTWTSDNTGVATVNNGVVTGVSVGSATITAKTADGGFTATCTVTVEEAPIVHPTGVSISKTSINLQI

-405 TVTPAN
+405 TVTPADAN
-411 ATNKE
+411 NKNVT
-416 IIWNTSD
+416 WSTSD
-423 GSIATINNGKVTA
+423 ATVAAVDKNGKVTGIK
-436 VSAGQTT
+436 AGNAT
-443 ITATTVDGNKTA
+443 ITATTEDGGKTA
-455 TCTVTVTA
+455 TCSVTVTA

-478 VYEAKELAGGYGAEL
+478 VYEAKDLAGGYNGKL
-493 SVLNGREYEVFYA
+493 TVFGGREYEVYYVSRDAESNITVATTPVEKVA
-506 GRYDNGG
+506 GVCTSVSENE
-513 TKLTIHVNPIDKSH
+513 TKAK
-527 GITKNEASTSYE
+527 
-539 AIDGWFKG
+539 DGWFTLSSNG
-547 TGNDKGTGFS
+547 TSGSTNG
-557 IKDEFTKST
+557 IAKDEFETSV
-566 ERCHNMKSS
+566 RCAKLLN
-575 NYVEMHIQ
+575 NQALEMHIK
-583 GYDQFSL
+583 GFDQFSF
-590 YGIDKKINLSKPAD
+590 YGKDNNATESKGRHFEIYIDDVK
-604 HKVFKVLIDNVE
+604 
-616 QTMEPSTSATI
+616 QTMTPTTEYTI

-639 KIQCGDD
+639 RLVGI
-646 CLFGG
+646 GG
-651 FSLRIAEEPRTK
+651 SNNEITSFSLRIAEEPRTK
-663 WLKGNDST
+663 WIKGNDST

-709 TTHASSAIGDTL
+709 TTHASGSIGDTL

-736 HVAAFYNGV
+736 HVAAFYNGL

-823 YDFIISVTG
+823 YDFVISVTG

-838 KIVVRALD
+838 KIIVRALD

-878 KNIIPRKAR
+878 KNLIARKAR
-887 EDGLRPADQY
+887 EDGLRPAEQY
-897 AKYKWIIISEDV
+897 AKYKWVLISEDV

-914 EVLAVA
+914 EVLAIA

-994 AVDYEGTL
+994 AIDYEGTL

-1087 VAGTIDQANNTIKIS
+1087 VAGTIDQVNNTINVS
-1102 FDITQYPN
+1102 FDITKNPT
-1110 LDLTNIVPEVTLAS
+1110 LDLTNIIPEVTVAS
-1124 KLTHFVPNEGEAVD
+1124 QLTHAVPNNGEAVD
-1138 FSKSTFAPVIYEVTD
+1138 FSKSSFAPVVYIVTD

-1159 YEVTVAT
+1159 YDVIVST
-1166 YNPEGIENIYSVGE
+1166 YNPEGIEDIYSVGE

-1202 ALPRGVYIIVLEN
+1202 ALPRGVYIVVLEN
-1215 GDTFKIMR
+1215 GETFKITR

>member
-1 MKNIIVNPVLK
+1 MKNIKCLVLTLLAVWSTCVIAQDVK
-12 AKTNILK
+12 KYTFDDNVPLATDWKVETDVPSGGTATCEITNSIGGSLTAKEGNYLGFAYLKSKTTISVTSTAEFTNITSVGLDVAANDNGKPTFSVLIVDANGNTIATLADNVGSKDGFATGGTK
-19 KSFLLFISCLTASVA
+19 K
-34 WGQTQS
+34 WGH
-40 FTADEIVSGATKGSV
+40 ADFAVNGVSGYIKIQTY
-55 TVSTTF
+55 
-61 NVANKQMCK
+61 
-70 EGGSATKL
+70 
-78 NAVEGNSTASTVN
+78 AS
-91 EKYVQLTSTSDITKL
+91 
-106 VLHATYNSSGTG
+106 SSG
-118 KNMAFVYWGEGV
+118 KYA
-130 TPAIDNI
+130 AIDNI
-137 LSAEL
+137 SITH
-142 VSFTGYAGACDQN
+142 S
-155 YSEVTLPPG
+155 
-164 VRTIRIYRQLKKFDG
+164 
-179 KGASSSNYGDGTTF
+179 
-193 LIADIDVIAGPA
+193 AGPA

-223 AGQTAQLTATVQPA
+223 AGQTAQLTATVQPG

-252 IVSVD
+252 VVSVD
-257 ATGKITANAKGSAT
+257 ATGKITANTKGSAT

-293 APIEVT
+293 AP
-299 AIALKASTTIAIGGT
+299 
-314 ETLTVT
+314 
-320 YTPAD
+320 
-325 ANTGKAL
+325 
-332 TWKSDNTAVATVDT
+332 
-346 NGVVKGIAAGTAN
+346 
-359 ITATST
+359 
-365 TNPAITATCAVTV
+365 
-378 QAVAVTGVS
+378 VAVTGVT
-387 LNKTSINLQV
+387 LNKNNTTIYTGRTETLTATIQPADATNKAVTWTSDNTGVATVNNGVVTGVSVGSATITAKTADGGFTATCTVTVEEAPIVHPTGVSISKTSINLQI

-405 TVTPAN
+405 TVTPADAN
-411 ATNKE
+411 NKNVT
-416 IIWNTSD
+416 WSTSD
-423 GSIATINNGKVTA
+423 ATVAAVDKNGKVTGIK
-436 VSAGQTT
+436 AGNAT
-443 ITATTVDGNKTA
+443 ITATTEDGGKTA
-455 TCTVTVTA
+455 TCSVTVTA

-478 VYEAKELAGGYGAEL
+478 VYEAKDLAGGYNGKL
-493 SVLNGREYEVFYA
+493 TVFGGREYEVYYVSRDAESNITVATTPVEKVA
-506 GRYDNGG
+506 GVCTSVSENE
-513 TKLTIHVNPIDKSH
+513 TKAK
-527 GITKNEASTSYE
+527 
-539 AIDGWFKG
+539 DGWFTLKTNG
-547 TGNDKGTGFS
+547 TSGSTNG
-557 IKDEFTKST
+557 IAKDEFETSV
-566 ERCHNMKSS
+566 RCAKLLN
-575 NYVEMHIQ
+575 NQALEMHIK
-583 GYDQFSL
+583 GFDQFSF
-590 YGIDKKINLSKPAD
+590 YGKDNNAAVEKGRHFEIYIDDVKQAMTPTTD
-604 HKVFKVLIDNVE
+604 Y
-616 QTMEPSTSATI
+616 TI

-639 KIQCGDD
+639 RLVGI
-646 CLFGG
+646 GG
-651 FSLRIAEEPRTK
+651 SNNEITSFSLRIAEEPRTK

-709 TTHASSAIGDTL
+709 TTHASGSIGDTL

-736 HVAAFYNGV
+736 HVAAFYNGL

-823 YDFIISVTG
+823 YDFVISVTG

-878 KNIIPRKAR
+878 KNLIARKAR
-887 EDGLRPADQY
+887 EDGLRPAEQY
-897 AKYKWIIISEDV
+897 AKYKWVLISEDV

-914 EVLAVA
+914 EVLAIA

-968 ASMAGIS
+968 ATMAGIS

-994 AVDYEGTL
+994 AIDYEGTL

-1026 EVPAEMRGGKKY
+1026 EVPAEMRNGKKY

-1087 VAGTIDQANNTIKIS
+1087 VAGKIDQVNNTINVS
-1102 FDITQYPN
+1102 FDITKNPT
-1110 LDLTNIVPEVTLAS
+1110 LDLTNIIPEVTVAS
-1124 KLTHFVPNEGEAVD
+1124 QLTHAVPNNGEAVD
-1138 FSKSTFAPVIYEVTD
+1138 FSKSSFAPVVYIVTD

-1159 YEVTVAT
+1159 YDVIVST
-1166 YNPEGIENIYSVGE
+1166 YNPEGIEDIYSVGE

-1202 ALPRGVYIIVLEN
+1202 ALPRGVYIVVLEN
-1215 GDTFKIMR
+1215 GETFKIMR

>member
-1 MKNIIVNPVLK
+1 MKNIKCLVLTLLAVWSTCVIAQDVK
-12 AKTNILK
+12 KYTFDDNVPLATDWKVETDVPSGGTATCEISNNIGGSLTAKEGNYLGFAYPKSKTTISVTSTAEFTNITSVGLDVAANDNGKPTFSVLIVDANGNTIATLVDNVGSKNGFATGGTK
-19 KSFLLFISCLTASVA
+19 K
-34 WGQTQS
+34 WGH
-40 FTADEIVSGATKGSV
+40 ADFAVNGVSGYIKIQTY
-55 TVSTTF
+55 
-61 NVANKQMCK
+61 
-70 EGGSATKL
+70 
-78 NAVEGNSTASTVN
+78 AS
-91 EKYVQLTSTSDITKL
+91 
-106 VLHATYNSSGTG
+106 SSG
-118 KNMAFVYWGEGV
+118 KYA
-130 TPAIDNI
+130 AIDNI
-137 LSAEL
+137 SITH
-142 VSFTGYAGACDQN
+142 S
-155 YSEVTLPPG
+155 
-164 VRTIRIYRQLKKFDG
+164 
-179 KGASSSNYGDGTTF
+179 
-193 LIADIDVIAGPA
+193 AGPA

-223 AGQTAQLTATVQPA
+223 AGQTAQLTATVQPG

-293 APIEVT
+293 AP
-299 AIALKASTTIAIGGT
+299 
-314 ETLTVT
+314 
-320 YTPAD
+320 
-325 ANTGKAL
+325 
-332 TWKSDNTAVATVDT
+332 
-346 NGVVKGIAAGTAN
+346 
-359 ITATST
+359 
-365 TNPAITATCAVTV
+365 
-378 QAVAVTGVS
+378 VAVTGVT
-387 LNKTSINLQV
+387 LNKNNTTIYTGRTETLTATIQPADATNKAVTWTSDNTGVATVNNGVVTGVSVGTATITVKTADGGFSATCTVTVEEAPIVHPTGVSISKTSINLQV

-405 TVTPAN
+405 TVTPADAN
-411 ATNKE
+411 NKNVT
-416 IIWNTSD
+416 WSTSD
-423 GSIATINNGKVTA
+423 ATVAAVDKNGKVTGIK
-436 VSAGQTT
+436 AGNAT
-443 ITATTVDGNKTA
+443 ITATTEDGGKTA
-455 TCTVTVTA
+455 TCSVTVTA

-478 VYEAKELAGGYGAEL
+478 VYEAKDLAGGYGGTL
-493 SVLNGREYEVFYA
+493 SVFGGREYEVYYPGKTSDSYA
-506 GRYDNGG
+506 SVCARPN
-513 TKLTIHVNPIDKSH
+513 TQKQE
-527 GITKNEASTSYE
+527 GITINSSSTSTK
-539 AIDGWFKG
+539 AKDGWFEANI
-547 TGNDKGTGFS
+547 TS
-557 IKDEFTKST
+557 ISNYSLTAQDEFLAGESNVMHKMA
-566 ERCHNMKSS
+566 NNSS
-575 NYVEMHIQ
+575 YKLHVK
-583 GYDQFSL
+583 GFDQFS
-590 YGIDKKINLSKPAD
+590 IIAKDKKLDTTSDQSKPNNNQLFD
-604 HKVFKVLIDNVE
+604 VYIDGIVQPRYSN
-616 QTMEPSTSATI
+616 TSNATI
-627 RRFDITTGEHVI
+627 RRFDMTTGEHVI
-639 KIQCGDD
+639 EIRAIGSGNSE
-646 CLFGG
+646 LYG

-663 WLKGNDST
+663 WIKGNDST

-709 TTHASSAIGDTL
+709 TTHASGSIGDTL

-736 HVAAFYNGV
+736 HIAAFYNGL

-788 ADVTLTWTGATPA
+788 ADVKLTWTGATPA

-823 YDFIISVTG
+823 YDFVISVTG

-838 KIVVRALD
+838 KIIVRALD

-878 KNIIPRKAR
+878 KNLIARKAR
-887 EDGLRPADQY
+887 EDGLRPAEQY
-897 AKYKWIIISEDV
+897 AKYKWVLISEDV

-914 EVLAVA
+914 EVLAIA

-994 AVDYEGTL
+994 AIDYEGTL

-1087 VAGTIDQANNTIKIS
+1087 VAGTIDQVNNTINVS
-1102 FDITQYPN
+1102 FDITKNPT
-1110 LDLTNIVPEVTLAS
+1110 LDLTNIIPEVTVAS
-1124 KLTHFVPNEGEAVD
+1124 QLTHAVPNNGEAVD
-1138 FSKSTFAPVIYEVTD
+1138 FSKSSFAPVVYVVTD

-1159 YEVTVAT
+1159 YDVTVST
-1166 YNPEGIENIYSVGE
+1166 YNPEGIEDIYSVGE

-1202 ALPRGVYIIVLEN
+1202 ALPRGVYIVVLEN
-1215 GDTFKIMR
+1215 GETFKIMR

>member
-1 MKNIIVNPVLK
+1 MKNIKCLVLTLLAVWSTCVIAQDVK
-12 AKTNILK
+12 KYTFDDNVPLATDWKVETDVPSGGTATCEITNNIGG
-19 KSFLLFISCLTASVA
+19 SLTAKEGNYLGLAYLNKSKITISVTSTA
-34 WGQTQS
+34 EFKNITSIGLDVAASDNGKPTFSILVVDAGGNTIAALAENLDSKNGFATGGTKKWGH
-40 FTADEIVSGATKGSV
+40 ADFAANGVSGYIKILTY
-55 TVSTTF
+55 
-61 NVANKQMCK
+61 
-70 EGGSATKL
+70 
-78 NAVEGNSTASTVN
+78 AS
-91 EKYVQLTSTSDITKL
+91 
-106 VLHATYNSSGTG
+106 SSG
-118 KNMAFVYWGEGV
+118 KYA
-130 TPAIDNI
+130 AIDNI
-137 LSAEL
+137 S
-142 VSFTGYAGACDQN
+142 
-155 YSEVTLPPG
+155 VTH
-164 VRTIRIYRQLKKFDG
+164 
-179 KGASSSNYGDGTTF
+179 S
-193 LIADIDVIAGPA
+193 AGPA

-215 DKTSLSIE
+215 DKTTISLE
-223 AGQTAQLTATVQPA
+223 AGQTAQLTATIQPG

-252 IVSVD
+252 VVSVD

-293 APIEVT
+293 AP
-299 AIALKASTTIAIGGT
+299 
-314 ETLTVT
+314 
-320 YTPAD
+320 
-325 ANTGKAL
+325 
-332 TWKSDNTAVATVDT
+332 
-346 NGVVKGIAAGTAN
+346 
-359 ITATST
+359 
-365 TNPAITATCAVTV
+365 
-378 QAVAVTGVS
+378 VAVTGVT
-387 LNKTSINLQV
+387 LNKNNTTIYTGRTETLTATIQPADATNKAITWTSDNTGVATINNGVVTGVSVGTATITVKTADGGFSATCTVTVEEAPIVHPTGVSISKTSINLQV

-405 TVTPAN
+405 TATPADAN
-411 ATNKE
+411 NKNVT
-416 IIWNTSD
+416 WSTSD
-423 GSIATINNGKVTA
+423 ATVAAVDKNGKVTGIK
-436 VSAGQTT
+436 AGNAT
-443 ITATTVDGNKTA
+443 ITATTEDGGKTA
-455 TCTVTVTA
+455 TCAVTVTA

-478 VYEAKELAGGYGAEL
+478 VYEAKDLAGGYNGKL
-493 SVLNGREYEVFYA
+493 TVFGGREYEVYYVSRDAESNITVATTPVEKVA
-506 GRYDNGG
+506 GVCTSVSENE
-513 TKLTIHVNPIDKSH
+513 TKAK
-527 GITKNEASTSYE
+527 
-539 AIDGWFKG
+539 DGWFTLKTNG
-547 TGNDKGTGFS
+547 TSGSTNGTA
-557 IKDEFTKST
+557 KDEFETSI
-566 ERCHNMKSS
+566 RCAKLLN
-575 NYVEMHIQ
+575 NQALEMHIK
-583 GYDQFSL
+583 GFDQFSF
-590 YGIDKKINLSKPAD
+590 YGKDNNATESKGRHFEIYIDDVKQAMTPTT
-604 HKVFKVLIDNVE
+604 E
-616 QTMEPSTSATI
+616 YTI

-639 KIQCGDD
+639 RLVGI
-646 CLFGG
+646 GG
-651 FSLRIAEEPRTK
+651 SNNEITSFSLRIAEEPRTK
-663 WLKGNDST
+663 WIKGNDST

-709 TTHASSAIGDTL
+709 TTHASGSIGDTL

-736 HVAAFYNGV
+736 HVAAFYNGL

-788 ADVTLTWTGATPA
+788 ADVKLTWTGATPA

-823 YDFIISVTG
+823 YDFVICVTG

-838 KIVVRALD
+838 KIIVRALD

-878 KNIIPRKAR
+878 KNLIARKAR
-887 EDGLRPADQY
+887 EDGLRPAEQY
-897 AKYKWIIISEDV
+897 AKYKWVLISEDV

-914 EVLAVA
+914 EVLAIA

-994 AVDYEGTL
+994 AIDYEGTL

-1087 VAGTIDQANNTIKIS
+1087 VAGTIDQVKNTINVS
-1102 FDITQYPN
+1102 FDITKNPT
-1110 LDLTNIVPEVTLAS
+1110 LDLTNIIPEVTVAS
-1124 KLTHFVPNEGEAVD
+1124 QLTHAVPNNGEAVD
-1138 FSKSTFAPVIYEVTD
+1138 FSKSSFAPVVYVVTD

-1159 YEVTVAT
+1159 YDVTVST
-1166 YNPEGIENIYSVGE
+1166 YNPEGIEDIYSVGE

-1202 ALPRGVYIIVLEN
+1202 ALPRGVYIVVLEN
-1215 GDTFKIMR
+1215 GETFKIMR

>member
-1 MKNIIVNPVLK
+1 MKNIKCLVLTLLAVWSTCVIAQDVK
-12 AKTNILK
+12 KYTFDDNVPLATDWKVETDVPSGGTATCEISNNIGG
-19 KSFLLFISCLTASVA
+19 SLTAKEGNYLGLAYLNKSKITISVTSTA
-34 WGQTQS
+34 EFKNITSIGLDVAASDNGKPTFSILVVDAGGNTIAALAENLDSKNGFATGGTKKWGH
-40 FTADEIVSGATKGSV
+40 ADFAVNGVSGYIKI
-55 TVSTTF
+55 
-61 NVANKQMCK
+61 
-70 EGGSATKL
+70 
-78 NAVEGNSTASTVN
+78 
-91 EKYVQLTSTSDITKL
+91 LTY
-106 VLHATYNSSGTG
+106 AASSG
-118 KNMAFVYWGEGV
+118 KYA
-130 TPAIDNI
+130 AIDNI
-137 LSAEL
+137 S
-142 VSFTGYAGACDQN
+142 
-155 YSEVTLPPG
+155 VTH
-164 VRTIRIYRQLKKFDG
+164 
-179 KGASSSNYGDGTTF
+179 S
-193 LIADIDVIAGPA
+193 AGPA

-215 DKTSLSIE
+215 DKTTISLE
-223 AGQTAQLTATVQPA
+223 AGQTAQLTATIQPG

-280 KTATCTVTVTEPA
+280 KTATCSVTVTEPA
-293 APIEVT
+293 AP
-299 AIALKASTTIAIGGT
+299 
-314 ETLTVT
+314 
-320 YTPAD
+320 
-325 ANTGKAL
+325 
-332 TWKSDNTAVATVDT
+332 
-346 NGVVKGIAAGTAN
+346 
-359 ITATST
+359 
-365 TNPAITATCAVTV
+365 
-378 QAVAVTGVS
+378 VAVTGVT
-387 LNKTSINLQV
+387 LNKNNTTIYTGRTETLTATIQPADATNKAVTWTSDNTGVATINNGVVTGVSVGTATITVKTTDGGFTATCTVTVEEAPIVHPTGVSVSKTSINLQV

-405 TVTPAN
+405 TVTPADAN
-411 ATNKE
+411 NKNVT
-416 IIWNTSD
+416 WSTSD
-423 GSIATINNGKVTA
+423 ATVAAVDKNGKVTGIK
-436 VSAGQTT
+436 AGNAT
-443 ITATTVDGNKTA
+443 ITATTEDGGKTA
-455 TCTVTVTA
+455 TCAVTVTA

-478 VYEAKELAGGYGAEL
+478 VYEAKDLAGGYNGKL
-493 SVLNGREYEVFYA
+493 TVFGGREYEVYYVSRDAESNITVATTPVEKVA
-506 GRYDNGG
+506 GVCTSVSENE
-513 TKLTIHVNPIDKSH
+513 TKAK
-527 GITKNEASTSYE
+527 
-539 AIDGWFKG
+539 DGWFTLKTNG
-547 TGNDKGTGFS
+547 TSGSTNGTA
-557 IKDEFTKST
+557 KDEFETSI
-566 ERCHNMKSS
+566 RCAKLLN
-575 NYVEMHIQ
+575 NQALEMHIK
-583 GYDQFSL
+583 GFDQFSF
-590 YGIDKKINLSKPAD
+590 YGKDNNAAVEKGRHFEIYIDDVKQAMTPTT
-604 HKVFKVLIDNVE
+604 E
-616 QTMEPSTSATI
+616 YTI

-639 KIQCGDD
+639 RLVGI
-646 CLFGG
+646 GG
-651 FSLRIAEEPRTK
+651 SNNEITSFSLRIAEEPRTK
-663 WLKGNDST
+663 WTKGNDST
-671 QVVMQTTAPKPVYYF
+671 QVVMQTTAPKPIYYF

-709 TTHASSAIGDTL
+709 TTHASGSIGDTL

-736 HVAAFYNGV
+736 HIAAFYNGL

-788 ADVTLTWTGATPA
+788 ADVKLTWTGATPA

-823 YDFIISVTG
+823 YDFVISVTG

-838 KIVVRALD
+838 KIIVRALD

-878 KNIIPRKAR
+878 KNLIARKAR
-887 EDGLRPADQY
+887 EDGLRPAEQY
-897 AKYKWIIISEDV
+897 AKYKWVLISEDV

-914 EVLAVA
+914 EVLAIA

-994 AVDYEGTL
+994 AIDYEGTL

-1087 VAGTIDQANNTIKIS
+1087 VAGTIDQVKNTINVS
-1102 FDITQYPN
+1102 FDITKNPT
-1110 LDLTNIVPEVTLAS
+1110 LDLTNIIPEVTVAS
-1124 KLTHFVPNEGEAVD
+1124 KLTHAVPNNGEAVD
-1138 FSKSTFAPVIYEVTD
+1138 FSKSSFAPVVYVVTD

-1159 YEVTVAT
+1159 YDVTVST
-1166 YNPEGIENIYSVGE
+1166 YNPEGIEDIYSVGE

-1202 ALPRGVYIIVLEN
+1202 ALPRGVYIVVLEN
-1215 GDTFKIMR
+1215 GETFKIMR

>member
-1 MKNIIVNPVLK
+1 MKNIKCFVLTLLAVWSTCVIAQDVK
-12 AKTNILK
+12 KYTFDDNVPLATDWKVETDVPTGGAATCEITNDIGGG
-19 KSFLLFISCLTASVA
+19 LTAKEGNYLGLAYLNKSKITISIISTAEFKNITSIGLDVAASDNSKPSFSVLVVDA
-34 WGQTQS
+34 GGNTIATLADNVGSKDGFATGGTKKWGH
-40 FTADEIVSGATKGSV
+40 ADFAANGVSGYLKIQTY
-55 TVSTTF
+55 
-61 NVANKQMCK
+61 
-70 EGGSATKL
+70 
-78 NAVEGNSTASTVN
+78 AS
-91 EKYVQLTSTSDITKL
+91 
-106 VLHATYNSSGTG
+106 SSG
-118 KNMAFVYWGEGV
+118 KYA
-130 TPAIDNI
+130 AIDNI
-137 LSAEL
+137 
-142 VSFTGYAGACDQN
+142 
-155 YSEVTLPPG
+155 
-164 VRTIRIYRQLKKFDG
+164 TITH
-179 KGASSSNYGDGTTF
+179 S
-193 LIADIDVIAGPA
+193 AGPA

-215 DKTSLSIE
+215 DKTTISLE
-223 AGQTAQLTATVQPA
+223 AGQTAQLTATVQPG
-237 NADNQAV
+237 NADNQSV

-252 IVSVD
+252 VVSVD

-293 APIEVT
+293 AP
-299 AIALKASTTIAIGGT
+299 
-314 ETLTVT
+314 
-320 YTPAD
+320 
-325 ANTGKAL
+325 
-332 TWKSDNTAVATVDT
+332 
-346 NGVVKGIAAGTAN
+346 
-359 ITATST
+359 
-365 TNPAITATCAVTV
+365 
-378 QAVAVTGVS
+378 VAVTGVT
-387 LNKTSINLQV
+387 LNKNNTTIYTGRTETLTATIQPVDATNKAVTWTSDNTGVATVNNGVVTGVSVGSATITAKTADGGFTATCTVTVEEAPIVHPTGVSISKTSINLQI

-405 TVTPAN
+405 TVTPADAN
-411 ATNKE
+411 NKNVT
-416 IIWNTSD
+416 WSTSD
-423 GSIATINNGKVTA
+423 ATVAAVDKNGKITGIK
-436 VSAGQTT
+436 AGNAT
-443 ITATTVDGNKTA
+443 ITATTEDGGKTA
-455 TCTVTVTA
+455 TCSVTVTA

-478 VYEAKELAGGYGAEL
+478 VYEAKDLAGGYNGKL
-493 SVLNGREYEVFYA
+493 TVFGGREYEVYYVSRDAESNITVATTPVEKVA
-506 GRYDNGG
+506 GVCTSVSENE
-513 TKLTIHVNPIDKSH
+513 TKAK
-527 GITKNEASTSYE
+527 
-539 AIDGWFKG
+539 DGWFTLKTNG
-547 TGNDKGTGFS
+547 TSGSTNG
-557 IKDEFTKST
+557 IAKDEFETSV
-566 ERCHNMKSS
+566 RCAKLLN
-575 NYVEMHIQ
+575 NQALEMHIK
-583 GYDQFSL
+583 GFDQFSF
-590 YGIDKKINLSKPAD
+590 YGKDNNATESKGRHFEIYIDDVK
-604 HKVFKVLIDNVE
+604 
-616 QTMEPSTSATI
+616 QTMTPTTEYTI

-639 KIQCGDD
+639 RLVGI
-646 CLFGG
+646 GG
-651 FSLRIAEEPRTK
+651 SNNEITSFSLRIAEEPRTK
-663 WLKGNDST
+663 WIKGNDST

-709 TTHASSAIGDTL
+709 TTHASGSIGDTL

-736 HVAAFYNGV
+736 HVAAFYNGL

-823 YDFIISVTG
+823 YDFVISVTG

-838 KIVVRALD
+838 KIIVRALD

-878 KNIIPRKAR
+878 KNLIARKAR
-887 EDGLRPADQY
+887 EDGLRPAEQY
-897 AKYKWIIISEDV
+897 AKYKWVLISEDV

-914 EVLAVA
+914 EVLAIA

-994 AVDYEGTL
+994 AIDYEGTL

-1087 VAGTIDQANNTIKIS
+1087 VAGTIDQVNNTINVS
-1102 FDITQYPN
+1102 FDITKNPT
-1110 LDLTNIVPEVTLAS
+1110 LDLTNIIPEVTVAS
-1124 KLTHFVPNEGEAVD
+1124 QLTHAVPNNGEAVD
-1138 FSKSTFAPVIYEVTD
+1138 FSKSSFAPVVYIVTD

-1159 YEVTVAT
+1159 YEVTVTT
-1166 YNPEGIENIYSVGE
+1166 YNPEGIEDIYSVGE

-1202 ALPRGVYIIVLEN
+1202 ALPRGVYIVVLEN
-1215 GDTFKIMR
+1215 GETFKIMR

>member
-1 MKNIIVNPVLK
+1 MKNIFKTSLVLF
-12 AKTNILK
+12 ACML
-19 KSFLLFISCLTASVA
+19 ASAAMYAETFSV
-34 WGQTQS
+34 
-40 FTADEIVSGATKGSV
+40 DEIIAGATKSSI
-55 TVSTTF
+55 TVRVDAFAKATGKQICKESSTTKAEVVEVK
-61 NVANKQMCK
+61 NTANNIDEKF
-70 EGGSATKL
+70 
-78 NAVEGNSTASTVN
+78 VEIKAS
-91 EKYVQLTSTSDITKL
+91 SDISALK
-106 VLHATYNSSGTG
+106 LHAVINNAAA
-118 KNMAFVYWGEGV
+118 KNIAMVCWGDV
-130 TPAIDNI
+130 TPTTDNTI
-137 LSAEL
+137 GAQLINL
-142 VSFTGYAGACDQN
+142 PGYAGACNAN
-155 YSEVTLPPG
+155 YVDINIPAGT
-164 VRTIRIYRQLKKFDG
+164 RIIRLYRQV
-179 KGASSSNYGDGTTF
+179 KGFNGTGYEKSAKYGDGSTF
-193 LIADIDVIAGPA
+193 YL
-205 GPVAVTGVTL
+205 
-215 DKTSLSIE
+215 
-223 AGQTAQLTATVQPA
+223 
-237 NADNQAV
+237 
-244 TWSSSDNN
+244 
-252 IVSVD
+252 VD
-257 ATGKITANAKGSAT
+257 M
-271 ITVTTADGG
+271 
-280 KTATCTVTVTEPA
+280 E
-293 APIEVT
+293 
-299 AIALKASTTIAIGGT
+299 
-314 ETLTVT
+314 
-320 YTPAD
+320 
-325 ANTGKAL
+325 
-332 TWKSDNTAVATVDT
+332 
-346 NGVVKGIAAGTAN
+346 
-359 ITATST
+359 
-365 TNPAITATCAVTV
+365 
-378 QAVAVTGVS
+378 
-387 LNKTSINLQV
+387 
-397 GGSETLTA
+397 
-405 TVTPAN
+405 
-411 ATNKE
+411 
-416 IIWNTSD
+416 
-423 GSIATINNGKVTA
+423 
-436 VSAGQTT
+436 
-443 ITATTVDGNKTA
+443 
-455 TCTVTVTA
+455 VTA
-463 GPPVPSTG
+463 GPAAPVISKDATLSAITYNGTAVPDFTADKTNYEVELPAGTTAVPTVAATATDSKATVAITQASALPGNAIINVTAEDGTTTKQYTITFTVASAAPKVLTATWANIAGSATVDNVNKTISGQVKNGTGLTIEPQFTGNNIQSWTPTGAQDFSKGTINYTFTSGTGETTCYAVTISEAPAMSTDATLKSITISGYTINFSPNTYTYNIELKSGTTTAPSVTYTTNDGKANATITNASSVPGATKIVVTAEDGSTITYTINFTVAVPSSG

-478 VYEAKELAGGYGAEL
+478 VYEAKDLAGGYSGKL
-493 SVLNGREYEVFYA
+493 TVFGGREYEVYYVSRDAESNITVATTPVEKVA
-506 GRYDNGG
+506 GVCTSVSENE
-513 TKLTIHVNPIDKSH
+513 TKAK
-527 GITKNEASTSYE
+527 
-539 AIDGWFKG
+539 DGWFTLSSNG
-547 TGNDKGTGFS
+547 TSGSTNGAA
-557 IKDEFTKST
+557 KDEFETSV
-566 ERCHNMKSS
+566 RCAKLIN
-575 NYVEMHIQ
+575 NQALEMHIK
-583 GYDQFSL
+583 GFDQFSF
-590 YGIDKKINLSKPAD
+590 YGKDNNATESKGRHFEIYIDDVK
-604 HKVFKVLIDNVE
+604 
-616 QTMEPSTSATI
+616 QTMTPTTEYTI

-639 KIQCGDD
+639 RLVGIGSSNNEITS
-646 CLFGG
+646 

-663 WLKGNDST
+663 WIKGNDST

-686 TKYNSKGETKLI
+686 TKYNAKGETKLI

-709 TTHASSAIGDTL
+709 TTHASGSIGDTL

-736 HVAAFYNGV
+736 HVAAFYNGL

-823 YDFIISVTG
+823 YDFVISVTG

-838 KIVVRALD
+838 KIIVRALD

-878 KNIIPRKAR
+878 KNLIARKAR
-887 EDGLRPADQY
+887 EDGLRPAEQY
-897 AKYKWIIISEDV
+897 AKYKWVLISEDV

-914 EVLAVA
+914 EVLAIA

-994 AVDYEGTL
+994 AIDYEGTL

-1087 VAGTIDQANNTIKIS
+1087 VAGTIDQANNTINVS
-1102 FDITQYPN
+1102 FDITKNPT
-1110 LDLTNIVPEVTLAS
+1110 LDLTNIIPEVTVAS
-1124 KLTHFVPNEGEAVD
+1124 QLTHAVPNNGEAVD
-1138 FSKSTFAPVIYEVTD
+1138 FSKSSFAPVVYIVTD

-1159 YEVTVAT
+1159 YEVTVTT
-1166 YNPEGIENIYSVGE
+1166 YNPEGIEDIYNVGE

-1202 ALPRGVYIIVLEN
+1202 ALPRGVYIVVLEN
-1215 GDTFKIMR
+1215 GETFKIMR

>member
-1 MKNIIVNPVLK
+1 MKNIIVNSALK

-19 KSFLLFISCLTASVA
+19 KSLYAVCLLLVSSYITAADVTFVMADIFDGSS
-34 WGQTQS
+34 QTAKVTTP
-40 FTADEIVSGATKGSV
+40 TAA
-55 TVSTTF
+55 TVSTTTSKSNAKAGKLGSDGHYF
-61 NVANKQMCK
+61 EVILDNETFTAASINGYINTTNTSKNWAFTFSTDGGKTWEKEQTQANDGNKTAHDIAVNVTIPAGAN
-70 EGGSATKL
+70 GFRVIRRAGT
-78 NAVEGNSTASTVN
+78 STI
-91 EKYVQLTSTSDITKL
+91 LTSIT
-106 VLHATYNSSGTG
+106 
-118 KNMAFVYWGEGV
+118 
-130 TPAIDNI
+130 
-137 LSAEL
+137 LS
-142 VSFTGYAGACDQN
+142 
-155 YSEVTLPPG
+155 
-164 VRTIRIYRQLKKFDG
+164 I
-179 KGASSSNYGDGTTF
+179 GAS
-193 LIADIDVIAGPA
+193 GPA

-215 DKTSLSIE
+215 DQTSLSIE
-223 AGQTAQLTATVQPA
+223 AGQTAQLTATIQPA

-252 IVSVD
+252 VVSVD

-271 ITVTTADGG
+271 ITVTTEDGG

-299 AIALKASTTIAIGGT
+299 AIALKASTTIAIGDT

-332 TWKSDNTAVATVDT
+332 TWKSDNTAVATVDA
-346 NGVVKGIAAGTAN
+346 NGVVKGIAAGKAN

-436 VSAGQTT
+436 IAAGQTT

-478 VYEAKELAGGYGAEL
+478 VYEAKDLAGGYNGKL
-493 SVLNGREYEVFYA
+493 TVFGGREYEVYYVSRDAESNITVATTPVEKVA
-506 GRYDNGG
+506 GVCTSVSENE
-513 TKLTIHVNPIDKSH
+513 TKAK
-527 GITKNEASTSYE
+527 
-539 AIDGWFKG
+539 DGWFTLKTNG
-547 TGNDKGTGFS
+547 TSGSTNG
-557 IKDEFTKST
+557 IAKDEFETSV
-566 ERCHNMKSS
+566 RCAKLLN
-575 NYVEMHIQ
+575 NQALEMHIK
-583 GYDQFSL
+583 GFDQFSF
-590 YGIDKKINLSKPAD
+590 YGKDNNAAVEKGRHFEIYIDDVKQAMTPTT
-604 HKVFKVLIDNVE
+604 E
-616 QTMEPSTSATI
+616 YTI

-639 KIQCGDD
+639 RLVGI
-646 CLFGG
+646 GG
-651 FSLRIAEEPRTK
+651 SNNEITSFSLRIAEEPRTK

-709 TTHASSAIGDTL
+709 TTHASGAIGDTL

-736 HVAAFYNGV
+736 HVAAFYNGL

-788 ADVTLTWTGATPA
+788 ADITLTWTGATPA

-816 TPTTVGT
+816 TPTAVGT

-887 EDGLRPADQY
+887 EDGLRPTDQY

-1012 NNYTGDGVQETFLH
+1012 NNYTGDGVEETFLH

-1058 ISSVINYLLSSKATI
+1058 ISSVINYLLSSKQTI

-1159 YEVTVAT
+1159 YEVTVTT

>member
-1 MKNIIVNPVLK
+1 MKNIIVNSALK

-19 KSFLLFISCLTASVA
+19 KSLYAVCLLLVSSYITAADVTFVMADIFDGSS
-34 WGQTQS
+34 QTAKVTTP
-40 FTADEIVSGATKGSV
+40 TAA
-55 TVSTTF
+55 TVSTTTSKSNAKTGKLGSDGHYF
-61 NVANKQMCK
+61 EVILDNETFTAASINGYINTTNTSKNWAFTFSTDGGKTWEKEQTQANDGNKTAHDIAVNVTIPAGAN
-70 EGGSATKL
+70 GFRVIRRAGT
-78 NAVEGNSTASTVN
+78 STI
-91 EKYVQLTSTSDITKL
+91 LTSIT
-106 VLHATYNSSGTG
+106 
-118 KNMAFVYWGEGV
+118 
-130 TPAIDNI
+130 
-137 LSAEL
+137 LS
-142 VSFTGYAGACDQN
+142 
-155 YSEVTLPPG
+155 
-164 VRTIRIYRQLKKFDG
+164 I
-179 KGASSSNYGDGTTF
+179 GAS
-193 LIADIDVIAGPA
+193 GPA

-223 AGQTAQLTATVQPA
+223 AGQTAQLTATVQPG
-237 NADNQAV
+237 NADNQSV

-252 IVSVD
+252 VVSVD

-293 APIEVT
+293 AP
-299 AIALKASTTIAIGGT
+299 
-314 ETLTVT
+314 
-320 YTPAD
+320 
-325 ANTGKAL
+325 
-332 TWKSDNTAVATVDT
+332 
-346 NGVVKGIAAGTAN
+346 
-359 ITATST
+359 
-365 TNPAITATCAVTV
+365 
-378 QAVAVTGVS
+378 VAVTGVT
-387 LNKTSINLQV
+387 LNKNNTTIYTGRTETLNATIQPADATNKAVTWTSNNTGVATVNNGVVTGVSVGSATITAKTADGGFTATCTVTVEEAPIVHPTEVSISKTSINLQI

-405 TVTPAN
+405 TVTPADAN
-411 ATNKE
+411 NKNVT
-416 IIWNTSD
+416 WSTSD
-423 GSIATINNGKVTA
+423 ATMATVDKNGKVTGIK
-436 VSAGQTT
+436 AGNAT
-443 ITATTVDGNKTA
+443 ITATTEDGGKTA
-455 TCTVTVTA
+455 TCSVTVTA

-478 VYEAKELAGGYGAEL
+478 VYEAKDLAGGYNGKL
-493 SVLNGREYEVFYA
+493 TVFGGREYEVYYVSRDAESNITVATTPVEKVA
-506 GRYDNGG
+506 GVCTSVSENE
-513 TKLTIHVNPIDKSH
+513 TKAK
-527 GITKNEASTSYE
+527 
-539 AIDGWFKG
+539 DGWFTLKTNG
-547 TGNDKGTGFS
+547 TSGSTNG
-557 IKDEFTKST
+557 IAKDEFETSV
-566 ERCHNMKSS
+566 RCAKLLN
-575 NYVEMHIQ
+575 NQALEMHIK
-583 GYDQFSL
+583 GFDQFSF
-590 YGIDKKINLSKPAD
+590 YGKDNNAAVEKGRHFEIYIDDVK
-604 HKVFKVLIDNVE
+604 
-616 QTMEPSTSATI
+616 QTMTPTTEYTI

-639 KIQCGDD
+639 RLVGI
-646 CLFGG
+646 GG
-651 FSLRIAEEPRTK
+651 SNNEITSFSLRIAEEPRTK
-663 WLKGNDST
+663 WIKGNDST

-709 TTHASSAIGDTL
+709 TTHASGSIGDTL

-736 HVAAFYNGV
+736 HVAAFYNGL

-823 YDFIISVTG
+823 YDFVISVTG

-865 GIYEYLT
+865 GIYEYLI

-887 EDGLRPADQY
+887 ADGLRPADQY

-914 EVLAVA
+914 EVLAIA

-968 ASMAGIS
+968 ASMTGIS

-994 AVDYEGTL
+994 AIDYEGTL

-1087 VAGTIDQANNTIKIS
+1087 VAGTIDQVNNTINVS
-1102 FDITQYPN
+1102 FDITKNPT
-1110 LDLTNIVPEVTLAS
+1110 LDLTNIIPEVTVAS
-1124 KLTHFVPNEGEAVD
+1124 QLTHAVPNNGEAVD
-1138 FSKSTFAPVIYEVTD
+1138 FSKSSFAPVVYIVTD

-1159 YEVTVAT
+1159 YEVTVTT
-1166 YNPEGIENIYSVGE
+1166 YNPEGIEDIYSVGE

-1202 ALPRGVYIIVLEN
+1202 ALPRGVYIVVLEN
-1215 GDTFKIMR
+1215 GETFKIMR

>member
-1 MKNIIVNPVLK
+1 MKNIKCLVLTLLAVWSTCVIAQDVK
-12 AKTNILK
+12 KYTFDDNVPLATDWKVETDVPTGGTATCEITNNIGG
-19 KSFLLFISCLTASVA
+19 SLTA
-34 WGQTQS
+34 
-40 FTADEIVSGATKGSV
+40 
-55 TVSTTF
+55 
-61 NVANKQMCK
+61 K
-70 EGGSATKL
+70 EGNYLGLAYL
-78 NAVEGNSTASTVN
+78 NKSKITISIISTAEFKNITSIGLDVAASDNGKPTFSILVVDASGNTIAALAENLDSKNGFATGGTKKWGHADFAANGVN
-91 EKYVQLTSTSDITKL
+91 GYIKILTYAS
-106 VLHATYNSSGTG
+106 SSG
-118 KNMAFVYWGEGV
+118 KYA
-130 TPAIDNI
+130 AIDNI
-137 LSAEL
+137 S
-142 VSFTGYAGACDQN
+142 
-155 YSEVTLPPG
+155 VTH
-164 VRTIRIYRQLKKFDG
+164 
-179 KGASSSNYGDGTTF
+179 S
-193 LIADIDVIAGPA
+193 AGPA

-223 AGQTAQLTATVQPA
+223 AGQTAQLTATIQPG

-252 IVSVD
+252 VVSVD
-257 ATGKITANAKGSAT
+257 ATGKITANTKGSAT

-293 APIEVT
+293 AP
-299 AIALKASTTIAIGGT
+299 
-314 ETLTVT
+314 
-320 YTPAD
+320 
-325 ANTGKAL
+325 
-332 TWKSDNTAVATVDT
+332 
-346 NGVVKGIAAGTAN
+346 
-359 ITATST
+359 
-365 TNPAITATCAVTV
+365 
-378 QAVAVTGVS
+378 VAVTGVT
-387 LNKTSINLQV
+387 LNKNNTTIYTGRTETLTATIQPADATNKAVTWTSNNTGVATVNNGVVTGVSVGSATITAKTADGGFTATCTVTVEEAPIVHPTGVSISKTSINLQV
-397 GGSETLTA
+397 GGSETLTT
-405 TVTPAN
+405 TVTPADAN
-411 ATNKE
+411 NKNVT
-416 IIWNTSD
+416 WSTSD
-423 GSIATINNGKVTA
+423 ATVAAVDKNGKVTGIK
-436 VSAGQTT
+436 AGNAT
-443 ITATTVDGNKTA
+443 ITATTEDGGKTA
-455 TCTVTVTA
+455 TCAVTVTA

-478 VYEAKELAGGYGAEL
+478 VYEAKDLAGGYNGKL
-493 SVLNGREYEVFYA
+493 TVFGGREYEVYYVSRDAESNITVATTPVEKVA
-506 GRYDNGG
+506 GVCTSVSENE
-513 TKLTIHVNPIDKSH
+513 TKAK
-527 GITKNEASTSYE
+527 
-539 AIDGWFKG
+539 DGWFTLKTNG
-547 TGNDKGTGFS
+547 TSGSTNG
-557 IKDEFTKST
+557 IAKDEFETSV
-566 ERCHNMKSS
+566 RCAKLLN
-575 NYVEMHIQ
+575 NQALEMHIK
-583 GYDQFSL
+583 GFDQFSF
-590 YGIDKKINLSKPAD
+590 YGKDNNATESKGRHFEIYIDDVKQAMTPTT
-604 HKVFKVLIDNVE
+604 E
-616 QTMEPSTSATI
+616 YTI

-639 KIQCGDD
+639 RLVGI
-646 CLFGG
+646 GG
-651 FSLRIAEEPRTK
+651 SNNEITSFSLRIAEEPRTK
-663 WLKGNDST
+663 WIKGNDST

-709 TTHASSAIGDTL
+709 TTHASGSIGDTL

-736 HVAAFYNGV
+736 HVAAFYNGL

-823 YDFIISVTG
+823 YDFVISVTG

-838 KIVVRALD
+838 KITVRALD

-878 KNIIPRKAR
+878 KNLIARKAR
-887 EDGLRPADQY
+887 EDGLRPAEQY
-897 AKYKWIIISEDV
+897 AKYKWVLISEDV

-914 EVLAVA
+914 EVLAIA

-955 RSITVLRADHPIF
+955 RSVTVLRADHPIF

-994 AVDYEGTL
+994 AIDYEGTL

-1087 VAGTIDQANNTIKIS
+1087 VAGIIDQVNNTINVS
-1102 FDITQYPN
+1102 FDITKNPT
-1110 LDLTNIVPEVTLAS
+1110 LDLTNIIPEVTVAS
-1124 KLTHFVPNEGEAVD
+1124 QLTHAVPNNGEAVD
-1138 FSKSTFAPVIYEVTD
+1138 FSKSSFAPVVYIVTD

-1159 YEVTVAT
+1159 YDVTVST
-1166 YNPEGIENIYSVGE
+1166 YNPEGIEDIYSVGE

-1202 ALPRGVYIIVLEN
+1202 ALPRGVYIVVLEN
-1215 GDTFKIMR
+1215 GETFKIMR

>member
-1 MKNIIVNPVLK
+1 MKNIKCLVLTLLAVWSTCVIAQDVK
-12 AKTNILK
+12 KYTFDDNVPLATDWKVETDVPSGGTATCEITNNIGG
-19 KSFLLFISCLTASVA
+19 SLTAKEGNYLGLAYLNKSKITISIISTAEFQNITSIGLDVA
-34 WGQTQS
+34 ASDNGKPTFSILVVDAGGNTIAALAENLDSKNGFATGGTKKWGH
-40 FTADEIVSGATKGSV
+40 ADFAANGVSGYIKIQTY
-55 TVSTTF
+55 
-61 NVANKQMCK
+61 
-70 EGGSATKL
+70 
-78 NAVEGNSTASTVN
+78 AS
-91 EKYVQLTSTSDITKL
+91 
-106 VLHATYNSSGTG
+106 SSG
-118 KNMAFVYWGEGV
+118 KYA
-130 TPAIDNI
+130 AIDNI
-137 LSAEL
+137 S
-142 VSFTGYAGACDQN
+142 
-155 YSEVTLPPG
+155 VTH
-164 VRTIRIYRQLKKFDG
+164 
-179 KGASSSNYGDGTTF
+179 S
-193 LIADIDVIAGPA
+193 AGPA

-215 DKTSLSIE
+215 NKTSLSIE
-223 AGQTAQLTATVQPA
+223 AGQTAQLTATVQPG

-252 IVSVD
+252 VVSVD

-293 APIEVT
+293 AP
-299 AIALKASTTIAIGGT
+299 
-314 ETLTVT
+314 
-320 YTPAD
+320 
-325 ANTGKAL
+325 
-332 TWKSDNTAVATVDT
+332 
-346 NGVVKGIAAGTAN
+346 
-359 ITATST
+359 
-365 TNPAITATCAVTV
+365 
-378 QAVAVTGVS
+378 VAVTGVT
-387 LNKTSINLQV
+387 LNKNNTTIYTGRTETLTATIQPADATNKAVTWTSDNTGVATVNNGVVAGVSIGSATITAKTADGGFTATCTVTVEEAPIVHPTGVSISKTSINLQI

-405 TVTPAN
+405 TVTPADAN
-411 ATNKE
+411 NKNVT
-416 IIWNTSD
+416 WSTSD
-423 GSIATINNGKVTA
+423 ATVAAVDKNGKVTGIK
-436 VSAGQTT
+436 AGNAT
-443 ITATTVDGNKTA
+443 ITATTEDGGKTA
-455 TCTVTVTA
+455 TCSVTVTA
-463 GPPVPSTG
+463 DPPVPSTG

-478 VYEAKELAGGYGAEL
+478 VYEAKDLAGGYNGKL
-493 SVLNGREYEVFYA
+493 TVFGGREYEVYYVSRDAESNITVATTPVEKVA
-506 GRYDNGG
+506 GVCTSVSENE
-513 TKLTIHVNPIDKSH
+513 TKAK
-527 GITKNEASTSYE
+527 
-539 AIDGWFKG
+539 DGWFTLKTNG
-547 TGNDKGTGFS
+547 TSGSTNG
-557 IKDEFTKST
+557 IAKDEFETSV
-566 ERCHNMKSS
+566 RCAKLLN
-575 NYVEMHIQ
+575 NQALEMHIK
-583 GYDQFSL
+583 GFDQFSF
-590 YGIDKKINLSKPAD
+590 YGKDNNATESKGRHFEIYIDDVK
-604 HKVFKVLIDNVE
+604 
-616 QTMEPSTSATI
+616 QTMTPTTEYTI

-639 KIQCGDD
+639 RLVGIGSSNNEITS
-646 CLFGG
+646 

-663 WLKGNDST
+663 WIKGNDST

-686 TKYNSKGETKLI
+686 TKYNAKGETKLI

-709 TTHASSAIGDTL
+709 TTHASGSIGDTL

-736 HVAAFYNGV
+736 HVAAFYNGL

-823 YDFIISVTG
+823 YDFVISVTG

-838 KIVVRALD
+838 KIIVRALD

-878 KNIIPRKAR
+878 KNLIARKAR
-887 EDGLRPADQY
+887 EDGLRPAEQY
-897 AKYKWIIISEDV
+897 AKYKWVLISEDV

-914 EVLAVA
+914 EVLAIA

-994 AVDYEGTL
+994 AIDYEGTL

-1087 VAGTIDQANNTIKIS
+1087 VAGTIDQVNNTINVS
-1102 FDITQYPN
+1102 FDITKNPT
-1110 LDLTNIVPEVTLAS
+1110 LDLTNIIPEVTVAS
-1124 KLTHFVPNEGEAVD
+1124 QLTHAVPNNGEAVD
-1138 FSKSTFAPVIYEVTD
+1138 FSKSSFAPVVYIVTD

-1159 YEVTVAT
+1159 YDVMVST
-1166 YNPEGIENIYSVGE
+1166 YNPEGIEDIYSVGE

-1202 ALPRGVYIIVLEN
+1202 ALPRGVYIVVLEN
-1215 GDTFKIMR
+1215 GETFKIMR

>member
-1 MKNIIVNPVLK
+1 MKNIKCLVLTLLAVWSTCVIAQDVK
-12 AKTNILK
+12 KYTFDDNVPLATDWKVETDVPSGGTATCEISNNIGGG
-19 KSFLLFISCLTASVA
+19 LTAKEGNYLGLAYLNKSKITISIISTAEFQNITSIGLDVA
-34 WGQTQS
+34 ASDNGKPTFSILVVDAGGNTIAALAENLDSKNGFATGGTKKWGH
-40 FTADEIVSGATKGSV
+40 ADFAANGVSGYIKILTY
-55 TVSTTF
+55 
-61 NVANKQMCK
+61 
-70 EGGSATKL
+70 
-78 NAVEGNSTASTVN
+78 AS
-91 EKYVQLTSTSDITKL
+91 
-106 VLHATYNSSGTG
+106 SSG
-118 KNMAFVYWGEGV
+118 KYA
-130 TPAIDNI
+130 AIDNI
-137 LSAEL
+137 S
-142 VSFTGYAGACDQN
+142 
-155 YSEVTLPPG
+155 VTH
-164 VRTIRIYRQLKKFDG
+164 
-179 KGASSSNYGDGTTF
+179 S
-193 LIADIDVIAGPA
+193 AGPA

-223 AGQTAQLTATVQPA
+223 AGQTAQLTATVQPG

-252 IVSVD
+252 VVSVD

-271 ITVTTADGG
+271 ITVTTTDGG

-293 APIEVT
+293 AP
-299 AIALKASTTIAIGGT
+299 
-314 ETLTVT
+314 
-320 YTPAD
+320 
-325 ANTGKAL
+325 
-332 TWKSDNTAVATVDT
+332 
-346 NGVVKGIAAGTAN
+346 
-359 ITATST
+359 
-365 TNPAITATCAVTV
+365 
-378 QAVAVTGVS
+378 VAVTGVT
-387 LNKTSINLQV
+387 LNKNNTTIYTGRTETLTATIQPADATNKAVTWTSDNTGVATVNNGVVTGVSVGSATITAKTADGGFTATCTVIVEEAPIVHPTGVSISKTSINLQI

-405 TVTPAN
+405 TVTPADAN
-411 ATNKE
+411 NKNVT
-416 IIWNTSD
+416 WSTSD
-423 GSIATINNGKVTA
+423 ATVAAVDKNGKVTGIK
-436 VSAGQTT
+436 AGNAT
-443 ITATTVDGNKTA
+443 ITATTEDGGKTA
-455 TCTVTVTA
+455 TCSVTVTA

-478 VYEAKELAGGYGAEL
+478 VYEAKDLAGGYNGKL
-493 SVLNGREYEVFYA
+493 TVFGGREYEVYYVSRDAESNITVATTPVEKVA
-506 GRYDNGG
+506 GVCTSVSENE
-513 TKLTIHVNPIDKSH
+513 TKAK
-527 GITKNEASTSYE
+527 
-539 AIDGWFKG
+539 DGWFTLKTNG
-547 TGNDKGTGFS
+547 TSGSTNG
-557 IKDEFTKST
+557 IAKDEFETSV
-566 ERCHNMKSS
+566 RCAKLLN
-575 NYVEMHIQ
+575 NQALEMHIK
-583 GYDQFSL
+583 GFDQFSF
-590 YGIDKKINLSKPAD
+590 YGKDNNATESKGRHFEIYIDDVK
-604 HKVFKVLIDNVE
+604 
-616 QTMEPSTSATI
+616 QTMTPTTEYTI

-639 KIQCGDD
+639 RLVGI
-646 CLFGG
+646 GG
-651 FSLRIAEEPRTK
+651 SNNEITSFSLRIAEEPRTK
-663 WLKGNDST
+663 WIKGNDST

-709 TTHASSAIGDTL
+709 TTHASGSIGDTL

-736 HVAAFYNGV
+736 HVAAFYNGL

-823 YDFIISVTG
+823 YDFVISVTG

-838 KIVVRALD
+838 KIIVRALD

-878 KNIIPRKAR
+878 KNLIARKAR
-887 EDGLRPADQY
+887 EDGLRPAEQY
-897 AKYKWIIISEDV
+897 AKYKWVLISEDV

-914 EVLAVA
+914 EVLAIA

-994 AVDYEGTL
+994 AIDYEGTL

-1087 VAGTIDQANNTIKIS
+1087 VAGTIDQMNNTINVS
-1102 FDITQYPN
+1102 FDITKNPT
-1110 LDLTNIVPEVTLAS
+1110 LDLTNIIPEVTVAS
-1124 KLTHFVPNEGEAVD
+1124 QLTHAVPNNGEAVD
-1138 FSKSTFAPVIYEVTD
+1138 FSKSSFAPVVYIVTD

-1159 YEVTVAT
+1159 YEVTVTT
-1166 YNPEGIENIYSVGE
+1166 YNPEGIEDIYSVGE

-1202 ALPRGVYIIVLEN
+1202 ALPRGVYIVVLEN
-1215 GDTFKIMR
+1215 GETFKIMR

>member
-1 MKNIIVNPVLK
+1 MKNIKCLVLTLLAVWSTCVIAQDVK
-12 AKTNILK
+12 KYTFDDNVPLATDWKVETDVPSGGTATCEISNNIGG
-19 KSFLLFISCLTASVA
+19 SLTAKEGNYLGFAYLNKSKITISVISTA
-34 WGQTQS
+34 EFQNITSIGLDVAASDNSKPSFSVLVVDAGGKTIATLADNVGSKDGFATGGTKKWGH
-40 FTADEIVSGATKGSV
+40 ADFSVNGVSGYIKIQTY
-55 TVSTTF
+55 
-61 NVANKQMCK
+61 
-70 EGGSATKL
+70 
-78 NAVEGNSTASTVN
+78 AS
-91 EKYVQLTSTSDITKL
+91 
-106 VLHATYNSSGTG
+106 SSG
-118 KNMAFVYWGEGV
+118 KYA
-130 TPAIDNI
+130 AIDNI
-137 LSAEL
+137 SITH
-142 VSFTGYAGACDQN
+142 S
-155 YSEVTLPPG
+155 
-164 VRTIRIYRQLKKFDG
+164 
-179 KGASSSNYGDGTTF
+179 
-193 LIADIDVIAGPA
+193 AGPA

-215 DKTSLSIE
+215 DQMSLTLE
-223 AGQTAQLTATVQPA
+223 AGQTAQLTATVQPG

-252 IVSVD
+252 VVSVD

-299 AIALKASTTIAIGGT
+299 AIALKASTTIAIGDT

-332 TWKSDNTAVATVDT
+332 TWKSDNTAVATVDA
-346 NGVVKGIAAGTAN
+346 NGVVKGIAAGKAN

-397 GGSETLTA
+397 GGSETLTT
-405 TVTPAN
+405 TVIPAN

-436 VSAGQTT
+436 VAAGQTT

-478 VYEAKELAGGYGAEL
+478 VYEAKDLAGGYNGKL
-493 SVLNGREYEVFYA
+493 TVFGGREYEVYYVSRDAESNITVATTPVEKVA
-506 GRYDNGG
+506 GVCTSVSENE
-513 TKLTIHVNPIDKSH
+513 TKAK
-527 GITKNEASTSYE
+527 
-539 AIDGWFKG
+539 DGWFTLKTNG
-547 TGNDKGTGFS
+547 TSGSTNG
-557 IKDEFTKST
+557 IAKDEFETSV
-566 ERCHNMKSS
+566 RCAKLLN
-575 NYVEMHIQ
+575 NQALEMHIK
-583 GYDQFSL
+583 GFDQFSF
-590 YGIDKKINLSKPAD
+590 YGKDNNATESKGRHFEIYIDDVKQAMTPTT
-604 HKVFKVLIDNVE
+604 E
-616 QTMEPSTSATI
+616 YTI

-639 KIQCGDD
+639 RLVGI
-646 CLFGG
+646 GG
-651 FSLRIAEEPRTK
+651 SNNELTSFSLRIAEEPRTK

-709 TTHASSAIGDTL
+709 TTHASGAIGDTL

-745 ETSRAN
+745 ETSHAN

-788 ADVTLTWTGATPA
+788 ADITLTWTGATPA

-1110 LDLTNIVPEVTLAS
+1110 LDLTNIIPEVTLAS

-1159 YEVTVAT
+1159 YEVTVTT

>member
-1 MKNIIVNPVLK
+1 MKNIKCLVLTLL
-12 AKTNILK
+12 AVWSTCVIAQDVK
-19 KSFLLFISCLTASVA
+19 KYTFDDNVPL
-34 WGQTQS
+34 
-40 FTADEIVSGATKGSV
+40 ATDWKV
-55 TVSTTF
+55 ETDVPT
-61 NVANKQMCK
+61 
-70 EGGSATKL
+70 GGSATCEITNNIGGSLTAK
-78 NAVEGNSTASTVN
+78 EGNYLGLAYLNKSKITISIISTAEFKN
-91 EKYVQLTSTSDITKL
+91 ITSIGLDVAASDNGKPTFSILVVDASGNTIAALAENLDSKNGFATGGTKKWG
-106 VLHATYNSSGTG
+106 HADFAANGVSGYIKIQTYASSSG
-118 KNMAFVYWGEGV
+118 KYA
-130 TPAIDNI
+130 AIDNI
-137 LSAEL
+137 S
-142 VSFTGYAGACDQN
+142 
-155 YSEVTLPPG
+155 VTH
-164 VRTIRIYRQLKKFDG
+164 
-179 KGASSSNYGDGTTF
+179 S
-193 LIADIDVIAGPA
+193 AGPA

-223 AGQTAQLTATVQPA
+223 AGQTAQLTATVQPG

-252 IVSVD
+252 VVSVD
-257 ATGKITANAKGSAT
+257 ATGKVTANAKGSAT

-280 KTATCTVTVTEPA
+280 KTATCTVTITEPA
-293 APIEVT
+293 AP
-299 AIALKASTTIAIGGT
+299 
-314 ETLTVT
+314 
-320 YTPAD
+320 
-325 ANTGKAL
+325 
-332 TWKSDNTAVATVDT
+332 
-346 NGVVKGIAAGTAN
+346 
-359 ITATST
+359 
-365 TNPAITATCAVTV
+365 
-378 QAVAVTGVS
+378 VAVTGVT
-387 LNKTSINLQV
+387 LNKNNTTIYTGRTETLTATIQPADATNKAVTWTSDNTGVATVNNGVVTGVSVGSATITAKTADGGFTATCTVTVEEAPIVHPTGVSISKTSINLQI
-397 GGSETLTA
+397 GGSEILTA
-405 TVTPAN
+405 TVTPADAN
-411 ATNKE
+411 NKNVT
-416 IIWNTSD
+416 WSTSD
-423 GSIATINNGKVTA
+423 ATVAAVDKNGKVTGIK
-436 VSAGQTT
+436 AGNAT
-443 ITATTVDGNKTA
+443 ITATTEDGGKTA
-455 TCTVTVTA
+455 TCSVTVTA

-478 VYEAKELAGGYGAEL
+478 VYEAKDLAGGYNGKL
-493 SVLNGREYEVFYA
+493 TVFGGREYEVYYMSRDAESNITVATTPVEKVA
-506 GRYDNGG
+506 GVCTSVSENE
-513 TKLTIHVNPIDKSH
+513 TKAK
-527 GITKNEASTSYE
+527 
-539 AIDGWFKG
+539 DGWFTLKTNG
-547 TGNDKGTGFS
+547 TSGSTNGMA
-557 IKDEFTKST
+557 KDEFETSV
-566 ERCHNMKSS
+566 RCAKLLN
-575 NYVEMHIQ
+575 NQALEMHIK
-583 GYDQFSL
+583 GFDQFSF
-590 YGIDKKINLSKPAD
+590 YGKDNNATESKGRHFEIYIDDVKQAMTPTT
-604 HKVFKVLIDNVE
+604 E
-616 QTMEPSTSATI
+616 YTI

-639 KIQCGDD
+639 RLVGI
-646 CLFGG
+646 GG
-651 FSLRIAEEPRTK
+651 SNNEITSFSLRIAEEPRTK
-663 WLKGNDST
+663 WIKGNDST

-709 TTHASSAIGDTL
+709 TTHASGSIGDTL

-736 HVAAFYNGV
+736 HIAAFYNGL

-788 ADVTLTWTGATPA
+788 ADVKLTWTGATPA

-823 YDFIISVTG
+823 YDFVISVTG

-838 KIVVRALD
+838 KITVRALD

-878 KNIIPRKAR
+878 KNLIARKAR
-887 EDGLRPADQY
+887 EDGLRPAEQY
-897 AKYKWIIISEDV
+897 AKYKWVLISEDV

-914 EVLAVA
+914 EVLAIA

-994 AVDYEGTL
+994 AIDYEGTL

-1087 VAGTIDQANNTIKIS
+1087 VAGTIDQVNNTINVS
-1102 FDITQYPN
+1102 FDITKNPT
-1110 LDLTNIVPEVTLAS
+1110 LDLTNIIPEVTVAS
-1124 KLTHFVPNEGEAVD
+1124 QLTHAVPNKGEAVD
-1138 FSKSTFAPVIYEVTD
+1138 FSKSSFAPVVYIVTD

-1159 YEVTVAT
+1159 YDVTVST
-1166 YNPEGIENIYSVGE
+1166 YNPEGIEDIYSVGE

-1202 ALPRGVYIIVLEN
+1202 ALPRGVYIVVLEN
-1215 GDTFKIMR
+1215 GETFKIMR

>member
-1 MKNIIVNPVLK
+1 MKNIKCLVLTLLAVWSTCVIAQDVK
-12 AKTNILK
+12 KYTFDDNVPLATDWKVETDVPSGGTATCEITNNIGG
-19 KSFLLFISCLTASVA
+19 SLTAKEGNYLGLAYLNKSKI
-34 WGQTQS
+34 T
-40 FTADEIVSGATKGSV
+40 ISV
-55 TVSTTF
+55 TSTTEF
-61 NVANKQMCK
+61 KNITSIGLDVAASDNGKPTFSILVVDASGNTIAALAENLDSK
-70 EGGSATKL
+70 NGFATGGTKKWGHADF
-78 NAVEGNSTASTVN
+78 AVNGVTGYVKIVTYAS
-91 EKYVQLTSTSDITKL
+91 
-106 VLHATYNSSGTG
+106 SSG
-118 KNMAFVYWGEGV
+118 KYA
-130 TPAIDNI
+130 AIDNI
-137 LSAEL
+137 S
-142 VSFTGYAGACDQN
+142 
-155 YSEVTLPPG
+155 VTH
-164 VRTIRIYRQLKKFDG
+164 
-179 KGASSSNYGDGTTF
+179 S
-193 LIADIDVIAGPA
+193 AGPA
-205 GPVAVTGVTL
+205 GPVAITGVTL
-215 DKTSLSIE
+215 DKTTISLE
-223 AGQTAQLTATVQPA
+223 AGQTAQLTATVQPG

-252 IVSVD
+252 VVSVD

-293 APIEVT
+293 AP
-299 AIALKASTTIAIGGT
+299 
-314 ETLTVT
+314 
-320 YTPAD
+320 
-325 ANTGKAL
+325 
-332 TWKSDNTAVATVDT
+332 
-346 NGVVKGIAAGTAN
+346 
-359 ITATST
+359 
-365 TNPAITATCAVTV
+365 
-378 QAVAVTGVS
+378 VAVTGVT
-387 LNKTSINLQV
+387 LNKNNTTIYTGRTETLTATIQPADATNKAVTWTSDNTGVATINNGVVTGVSVGTATITVKTTDGGFTATCIVKVEEAPIVHPTGVSISKTSINLQV

-405 TVTPAN
+405 TVTPADAN
-411 ATNKE
+411 NKNVT
-416 IIWNTSD
+416 WSTSD
-423 GSIATINNGKVTA
+423 ATVAAVDKNGKVTGIK
-436 VSAGQTT
+436 AGNAT
-443 ITATTVDGNKTA
+443 ITATTEDGNKTA
-455 TCTVTVTA
+455 TCAVTVTA

-478 VYEAKELAGGYGAEL
+478 VYEAKDLAGGYNGKL
-493 SVLNGREYEVFYA
+493 TVFGGREYEVYYVSRDAESNITVATTPVEKVA
-506 GRYDNGG
+506 GVCTSVSENE
-513 TKLTIHVNPIDKSH
+513 TKAK
-527 GITKNEASTSYE
+527 
-539 AIDGWFKG
+539 DGWFTLKTNG
-547 TGNDKGTGFS
+547 TSGSTNGTA
-557 IKDEFTKST
+557 KDEFETSI
-566 ERCHNMKSS
+566 RCAKLLN
-575 NYVEMHIQ
+575 NQALEMHIK
-583 GYDQFSL
+583 GFDQFSF
-590 YGIDKKINLSKPAD
+590 YGKDNNAAVEKGRHFEIYIDDVKQAMTPTT
-604 HKVFKVLIDNVE
+604 E
-616 QTMEPSTSATI
+616 YTI

-639 KIQCGDD
+639 RLVGI
-646 CLFGG
+646 GG
-651 FSLRIAEEPRTK
+651 SNNEITSFSLRIAEEPRTK
-663 WLKGNDST
+663 WIKGNDST
-671 QVVMQTTAPKPVYYF
+671 QVVMQTTAPKPIYYF

-709 TTHASSAIGDTL
+709 TTHASGSIGDTL

-736 HVAAFYNGV
+736 HIAAFYNGL

-788 ADVTLTWTGATPA
+788 ADVKLTWTGATPA

-823 YDFIISVTG
+823 YDFVISVTG

-838 KIVVRALD
+838 KIIVRALD

-878 KNIIPRKAR
+878 KNLIARKAR
-887 EDGLRPADQY
+887 EDGLRPAEQY
-897 AKYKWIIISEDV
+897 AKYKWVLISEDV

-914 EVLAVA
+914 EVLAIA

-994 AVDYEGTL
+994 AIDYEGTL

-1087 VAGTIDQANNTIKIS
+1087 VAGTIDQVKNTINVS
-1102 FDITQYPN
+1102 FDITKNPT
-1110 LDLTNIVPEVTLAS
+1110 LDLTNIIPEVTVAS
-1124 KLTHFVPNEGEAVD
+1124 QLTHAVPNNGEAVD
-1138 FSKSTFAPVIYEVTD
+1138 FSKSSFAPVVYIVTD

-1159 YEVTVAT
+1159 YDVTVST
-1166 YNPEGIENIYSVGE
+1166 YNPEGIEDIYSVGE

-1202 ALPRGVYIIVLEN
+1202 ALPRGVYIVVLEN
-1215 GDTFKIMR
+1215 GETFKIMR

>member
-1 MKNIIVNPVLK
+1 MKNIKCLVLTLLTVWSTCVIAQDVK
-12 AKTNILK
+12 KYTFDDNVPLATDWKVETDVPSGGTATCEITNSIGG
-19 KSFLLFISCLTASVA
+19 SLTA
-34 WGQTQS
+34 
-40 FTADEIVSGATKGSV
+40 
-55 TVSTTF
+55 
-61 NVANKQMCK
+61 K
-70 EGGSATKL
+70 EGNYLGLAYL
-78 NAVEGNSTASTVN
+78 NKSKITISIISTAEFQN
-91 EKYVQLTSTSDITKL
+91 ITSIGLDVAANDNSKPSFSVLIVDANGNTIATLADNVGSKDGFATGGTKKWG
-106 VLHATYNSSGTG
+106 HADFAANGVKGYLKIQTYSSSSG
-118 KNMAFVYWGEGV
+118 KYA
-130 TPAIDNI
+130 AIDNI
-137 LSAEL
+137 
-142 VSFTGYAGACDQN
+142 
-155 YSEVTLPPG
+155 
-164 VRTIRIYRQLKKFDG
+164 TITH
-179 KGASSSNYGDGTTF
+179 S
-193 LIADIDVIAGPA
+193 AGPA

-223 AGQTAQLTATVQPA
+223 AGQTAQLTATVQPG

-252 IVSVD
+252 VVSVD

-280 KTATCTVTVTEPA
+280 KTAACTVTVTEPA
-293 APIEVT
+293 AP
-299 AIALKASTTIAIGGT
+299 
-314 ETLTVT
+314 
-320 YTPAD
+320 
-325 ANTGKAL
+325 
-332 TWKSDNTAVATVDT
+332 
-346 NGVVKGIAAGTAN
+346 
-359 ITATST
+359 
-365 TNPAITATCAVTV
+365 
-378 QAVAVTGVS
+378 VAVTGVT
-387 LNKTSINLQV
+387 LNKNNTTIYTGRTETLTATIQPADATNKAVTWTSDNTGVATVNNGVVTGVSVGSATITAKTADGGFTATCTVTVEEAPIVHPTGVSISKTSINLQI

-405 TVTPAN
+405 TVTPADAN
-411 ATNKE
+411 NKNVT
-416 IIWNTSD
+416 WSTSD
-423 GSIATINNGKVTA
+423 ATVAAVDKNGKVTGIK
-436 VSAGQTT
+436 AGNAT
-443 ITATTVDGNKTA
+443 ITATTEDGGKTA
-455 TCTVTVTA
+455 TCSVTVTA

-478 VYEAKELAGGYGAEL
+478 VYEAKDLAGGYNGKL
-493 SVLNGREYEVFYA
+493 TVFGGREYEVYYVSRDAESNITVATTPVEKVA
-506 GRYDNGG
+506 GVCTSVSENE
-513 TKLTIHVNPIDKSH
+513 TKAK
-527 GITKNEASTSYE
+527 
-539 AIDGWFKG
+539 DGWFTLKTNG
-547 TGNDKGTGFS
+547 TSGSTNG
-557 IKDEFTKST
+557 IAKDEFETSV
-566 ERCHNMKSS
+566 RCAKLLN
-575 NYVEMHIQ
+575 NQALEMHIK
-583 GYDQFSL
+583 GFDQFSF
-590 YGIDKKINLSKPAD
+590 YGKDNNAAVEKGRHFEIYIDDVKQAMTPTT
-604 HKVFKVLIDNVE
+604 E
-616 QTMEPSTSATI
+616 YTI

-639 KIQCGDD
+639 RLVGI
-646 CLFGG
+646 GG
-651 FSLRIAEEPRTK
+651 SNNEITSFSLRIAEEPRTK

-709 TTHASSAIGDTL
+709 TTHASGSIGDTL

-736 HVAAFYNGV
+736 HVAAFYNGL

-823 YDFIISVTG
+823 YDFVISVTG

-1087 VAGTIDQANNTIKIS
+1087 VAGTIDQVNNTINVS
-1102 FDITQYPN
+1102 FDITKNPT
-1110 LDLTNIVPEVTLAS
+1110 LDLTNIIPEVTVAS
-1124 KLTHFVPNEGEAVD
+1124 QLTHAVPNNGEAVD
-1138 FSKSTFAPVIYEVTD
+1138 FSKSSFAPVVYIVTD

-1159 YEVTVAT
+1159 YDVIVRT
-1166 YNPEGIENIYSVGE
+1166 YNPEGIEDIYSVGE

-1202 ALPRGVYIIVLEN
+1202 ALPRGVYIVVLEN
-1215 GDTFKIMR
+1215 GETFKIMR

>member
-1 MKNIIVNPVLK
+1 MKNIKCLILTLLAVWSTCVIAQDVKKYTFDDNVPLATDWKVETDVPSGGT
-12 AKTNILK
+12 ATCEISNNIGGG
-19 KSFLLFISCLTASVA
+19 LTAKEGNYLGLAYLNKSKITISIISTAEFQNITSIGLDVA
-34 WGQTQS
+34 ASDNGKPTFSILVVDAGGNTIAALAENLDSKNGFATGGTKKWGH
-40 FTADEIVSGATKGSV
+40 ADFAANGVSGYIKILTY
-55 TVSTTF
+55 
-61 NVANKQMCK
+61 
-70 EGGSATKL
+70 
-78 NAVEGNSTASTVN
+78 AS
-91 EKYVQLTSTSDITKL
+91 
-106 VLHATYNSSGTG
+106 SSG
-118 KNMAFVYWGEGV
+118 KYA
-130 TPAIDNI
+130 AIDNI
-137 LSAEL
+137 S
-142 VSFTGYAGACDQN
+142 
-155 YSEVTLPPG
+155 VTH
-164 VRTIRIYRQLKKFDG
+164 
-179 KGASSSNYGDGTTF
+179 S
-193 LIADIDVIAGPA
+193 AGPA

-215 DKTSLSIE
+215 DKTSISIE
-223 AGQTAQLTATVQPA
+223 AGQTAQLTATVQPG

-252 IVSVD
+252 VASVD
-257 ATGKITANAKGSAT
+257 ATGKITANTKGSAT

-293 APIEVT
+293 AP
-299 AIALKASTTIAIGGT
+299 
-314 ETLTVT
+314 
-320 YTPAD
+320 
-325 ANTGKAL
+325 
-332 TWKSDNTAVATVDT
+332 
-346 NGVVKGIAAGTAN
+346 
-359 ITATST
+359 
-365 TNPAITATCAVTV
+365 
-378 QAVAVTGVS
+378 VAVTGVT
-387 LNKTSINLQV
+387 LNKNNTTIYTGRTETLTATIQPADATNKAVTWTSDNTGVATVNNGVVTGVSVGSATITAKTADGGFTATCTVTVEEAPIVHPTGVSISKTSINLQI

-405 TVTPAN
+405 TVTPADAN
-411 ATNKE
+411 NKN
-416 IIWNTSD
+416 ITWSTSD
-423 GSIATINNGKVTA
+423 ATVAAVDKNGKVTGIK
-436 VSAGQTT
+436 AGNAT
-443 ITATTVDGNKTA
+443 ITATTEDGGKTA
-455 TCTVTVTA
+455 TCSVTVTA

-478 VYEAKELAGGYGAEL
+478 VYEAKDLAGGYNGKL
-493 SVLNGREYEVFYA
+493 TVFGGREYEVYYVSRDAESNITVATTPVEKVA
-506 GRYDNGG
+506 GVCTSVSENE
-513 TKLTIHVNPIDKSH
+513 TKAK
-527 GITKNEASTSYE
+527 
-539 AIDGWFKG
+539 DGWFTLSSNG
-547 TGNDKGTGFS
+547 TSGSTNGEA
-557 IKDEFTKST
+557 KDEFQTSI
-566 ERCHNMKSS
+566 RCAKLLN
-575 NYVEMHIQ
+575 NQALEMHIK
-583 GYDQFSL
+583 GFDQFSF
-590 YGIDKKINLSKPAD
+590 YGKDNNATESKGRHFEIYIDDVK
-604 HKVFKVLIDNVE
+604 
-616 QTMEPSTSATI
+616 QTMTPTTEYTI

-639 KIQCGDD
+639 RLVGI
-646 CLFGG
+646 GG
-651 FSLRIAEEPRTK
+651 SNNEITSFSLRIAEEPRTK
-663 WLKGNDST
+663 WIKGNDST

-709 TTHASSAIGDTL
+709 TTHASGSIGDTL

-736 HVAAFYNGV
+736 HVAAFYNGL

-823 YDFIISVTG
+823 YDFVISVTG

-878 KNIIPRKAR
+878 KNLIARKAR
-887 EDGLRPADQY
+887 EDGLRPAEQY
-897 AKYKWIIISEDV
+897 AKYKWVLISEDV

-914 EVLAVA
+914 EVLAIA

-994 AVDYEGTL
+994 AIDYEGTL

-1012 NNYTGDGVQETFLH
+1012 NNYTGDGIQETFLH

-1087 VAGTIDQANNTIKIS
+1087 VAGTIDQVNNTINVS
-1102 FDITQYPN
+1102 FDITKNPT
-1110 LDLTNIVPEVTLAS
+1110 LDLTNIIPEVTVAS
-1124 KLTHFVPNEGEAVD
+1124 QLTHAVPNNGEAVD
-1138 FSKSTFAPVIYEVTD
+1138 FSKSSFAPVVYIVTD

-1159 YEVTVAT
+1159 YEVTVTT
-1166 YNPEGIENIYSVGE
+1166 YNPEGIEDIYSVGE

-1202 ALPRGVYIIVLEN
+1202 ALPRGVYIVVLEN
-1215 GDTFKIMR
+1215 GETFKIMR

>member
-1 MKNIIVNPVLK
+1 MQTNNKTNYMKNIIVNSALK

-19 KSFLLFISCLTASVA
+19 KSLYAACLLLISSYITAADVTFVMADIFDGSS
-34 WGQTQS
+34 QTAKVTTP
-40 FTADEIVSGATKGSV
+40 TAA
-55 TVSTTF
+55 TVSTTTSKSNAKTGKLGSDGHYF
-61 NVANKQMCK
+61 EVILDNETFTAASINGYINTTNTSKNWAFTFSTDGGKTWGTEQTQANDGNKTAHDIAVNVTIPAGAN
-70 EGGSATKL
+70 GFRVIRRAGT
-78 NAVEGNSTASTVN
+78 STI
-91 EKYVQLTSTSDITKL
+91 LTSIT
-106 VLHATYNSSGTG
+106 
-118 KNMAFVYWGEGV
+118 
-130 TPAIDNI
+130 
-137 LSAEL
+137 LS
-142 VSFTGYAGACDQN
+142 
-155 YSEVTLPPG
+155 
-164 VRTIRIYRQLKKFDG
+164 I
-179 KGASSSNYGDGTTF
+179 GAS
-193 LIADIDVIAGPA
+193 GPA

-223 AGQTAQLTATVQPA
+223 AGQTAQLTATVQPG

-252 IVSVD
+252 VVSVD

-293 APIEVT
+293 AP
-299 AIALKASTTIAIGGT
+299 
-314 ETLTVT
+314 
-320 YTPAD
+320 
-325 ANTGKAL
+325 
-332 TWKSDNTAVATVDT
+332 
-346 NGVVKGIAAGTAN
+346 
-359 ITATST
+359 
-365 TNPAITATCAVTV
+365 
-378 QAVAVTGVS
+378 VAVTGVT
-387 LNKTSINLQV
+387 LNKNNTTIYTGRTETLTATIQPADATNKAVTWTSDNTGVATVNNGVVTGVSVGSATITAKTADGGFTATCTVTVEEAPIVHPTGVSISKTSINLQI

-405 TVTPAN
+405 TVTPADAN
-411 ATNKE
+411 NKNVT
-416 IIWNTSD
+416 WSTSD
-423 GSIATINNGKVTA
+423 ATVAAVDKNGKVIGIK
-436 VSAGQTT
+436 AGNAT
-443 ITATTVDGNKTA
+443 ITATTEDGGKTA
-455 TCTVTVTA
+455 TCSVTVTA

-478 VYEAKELAGGYGAEL
+478 VYEAKDLAGGYNGKL
-493 SVLNGREYEVFYA
+493 TVFGGREYEVYYVSRDAESNITVATTPVEKVA
-506 GRYDNGG
+506 GVCTSVSENE
-513 TKLTIHVNPIDKSH
+513 TKAK
-527 GITKNEASTSYE
+527 
-539 AIDGWFKG
+539 DGWFTLKTNG
-547 TGNDKGTGFS
+547 TSGSTNG
-557 IKDEFTKST
+557 IAKDEFETSV
-566 ERCHNMKSS
+566 RCAKLIN
-575 NYVEMHIQ
+575 NQALEMHIK
-583 GYDQFSL
+583 GFDQFSF
-590 YGIDKKINLSKPAD
+590 YGKDNNAAVEKGRHFEIYIDDVK
-604 HKVFKVLIDNVE
+604 
-616 QTMEPSTSATI
+616 QTMTPTTEYTI

-639 KIQCGDD
+639 RLVGI
-646 CLFGG
+646 GG
-651 FSLRIAEEPRTK
+651 SNNEITSFSLRIAEEPRTK

-686 TKYNSKGETKLI
+686 TKYNAKGETKLI

-709 TTHASSAIGDTL
+709 TTHASGSIGDTL

-736 HVAAFYNGV
+736 HVAAFYNGL

-823 YDFIISVTG
+823 YDFVISVTG

-838 KIVVRALD
+838 KIIVRALD

-878 KNIIPRKAR
+878 KNLIARKAR
-887 EDGLRPADQY
+887 EDGLRPAEQY
-897 AKYKWIIISEDV
+897 AKYKWVLISEDV

-914 EVLAVA
+914 EVLAIA

-994 AVDYEGTL
+994 AIDYEGTL

-1087 VAGTIDQANNTIKIS
+1087 VAGTIDQVNNTINVS
-1102 FDITQYPN
+1102 FDITKNPT
-1110 LDLTNIVPEVTLAS
+1110 LDLTNIIPEVTVAS
-1124 KLTHFVPNEGEAVD
+1124 QLTHAVPNNGEAVD
-1138 FSKSTFAPVIYEVTD
+1138 FSKSSFAPVVYIVTD
-1153 YINRRA
+1153 YINRRS
-1159 YEVTVAT
+1159 YEVTVTT
-1166 YNPEGIENIYSVGE
+1166 YNPEGIEDIYSVGE

-1202 ALPRGVYIIVLEN
+1202 ALPRGVYIVVLEN
-1215 GDTFKIMR
+1215 GETFKIMR

>member
-1 MKNIIVNPVLK
+1 MKNIKCLVLTLL
-12 AKTNILK
+12 AVWSTCVIAQDVK
-19 KSFLLFISCLTASVA
+19 KYTFDDNVPL
-34 WGQTQS
+34 
-40 FTADEIVSGATKGSV
+40 ATDWKV
-55 TVSTTF
+55 ETDVPT
-61 NVANKQMCK
+61 
-70 EGGSATKL
+70 GGSATCEITNNIGGSLTAK
-78 NAVEGNSTASTVN
+78 EGNYLGLAYLNKSKITISIISTAEFQNITNIGLDVAASDNGKPTFSILVVDAGGN
-91 EKYVQLTSTSDITKL
+91 TIAALAENLDSKNGFATGGTKKWGHADFAANGVSGYIKILTYAS
-106 VLHATYNSSGTG
+106 SSG
-118 KNMAFVYWGEGV
+118 KYA
-130 TPAIDNI
+130 AIDNI
-137 LSAEL
+137 S
-142 VSFTGYAGACDQN
+142 
-155 YSEVTLPPG
+155 VTH
-164 VRTIRIYRQLKKFDG
+164 
-179 KGASSSNYGDGTTF
+179 S
-193 LIADIDVIAGPA
+193 AGPA

-223 AGQTAQLTATVQPA
+223 AGQTAQLTATVQPG

-252 IVSVD
+252 VVSVD

-293 APIEVT
+293 AP
-299 AIALKASTTIAIGGT
+299 
-314 ETLTVT
+314 
-320 YTPAD
+320 
-325 ANTGKAL
+325 
-332 TWKSDNTAVATVDT
+332 
-346 NGVVKGIAAGTAN
+346 
-359 ITATST
+359 
-365 TNPAITATCAVTV
+365 
-378 QAVAVTGVS
+378 VAVTGVT
-387 LNKTSINLQV
+387 LNKNNTSIYTGRTETLTATIQPADATNKAVTWTSDNTGVATVNNGVVTGVSVGSATITAKTADGGFTATCTVTVEEAPIVHPTGVSISKTSINLQI

-405 TVTPAN
+405 TVTPADAN
-411 ATNKE
+411 NKNVT
-416 IIWNTSD
+416 WSTSD
-423 GSIATINNGKVTA
+423 ATVAAVDKNGKVTGIK
-436 VSAGQTT
+436 AGNAT
-443 ITATTVDGNKTA
+443 ITATTEDGGKTA
-455 TCTVTVTA
+455 TCSVTVTA

-478 VYEAKELAGGYGAEL
+478 VYEAKDLAGGYNGKL
-493 SVLNGREYEVFYA
+493 TVFGGREYEVYYVSRDAESNITVATTPVEKVA
-506 GRYDNGG
+506 GVCTSVSENE
-513 TKLTIHVNPIDKSH
+513 TKAK
-527 GITKNEASTSYE
+527 
-539 AIDGWFKG
+539 DGWFTLKTNG
-547 TGNDKGTGFS
+547 TSGSTNG
-557 IKDEFTKST
+557 IAKDEFETSV
-566 ERCHNMKSS
+566 RCAKLLN
-575 NYVEMHIQ
+575 NQALEMHIK
-583 GYDQFSL
+583 GFDQFSF
-590 YGIDKKINLSKPAD
+590 YGKDNNATESKGRHFEIYIDDVK
-604 HKVFKVLIDNVE
+604 
-616 QTMEPSTSATI
+616 QTMTPTTEYTI

-639 KIQCGDD
+639 RLVGI
-646 CLFGG
+646 GG
-651 FSLRIAEEPRTK
+651 SNNEITSFSLRIAEEPRTK
-663 WLKGNDST
+663 WIKGNDST

-709 TTHASSAIGDTL
+709 TTHASGSIGDTL

-736 HVAAFYNGV
+736 HVAAFYNGL

-823 YDFIISVTG
+823 YDFVISVTG

-838 KIVVRALD
+838 KIIVRALD

-878 KNIIPRKAR
+878 KNLIARKAR
-887 EDGLRPADQY
+887 EDGLRPAEQY
-897 AKYKWIIISEDV
+897 AKYKWVLISEDV

-914 EVLAVA
+914 EVLAIA

-994 AVDYEGTL
+994 AIDYEGTL

-1087 VAGTIDQANNTIKIS
+1087 VAGTIDQVNNTINVS
-1102 FDITQYPN
+1102 FDITKNPT
-1110 LDLTNIVPEVTLAS
+1110 LDLTNIIPEVTVAS
-1124 KLTHFVPNEGEAVD
+1124 QLTHAVPNNGEAVD
-1138 FSKSTFAPVIYEVTD
+1138 FSKSSFAPVVYIVTD

-1159 YEVTVAT
+1159 YEVTVTT
-1166 YNPEGIENIYSVGE
+1166 YNPEGIEDIYSVGE

-1202 ALPRGVYIIVLEN
+1202 ALPRGVYIVVLEN
-1215 GDTFKIMR
+1215 GETFKIMR

>member
-1 MKNIIVNPVLK
+1 MKNIKCLFLTLLTVWSTCVIAQDVKKYTFDDNVPLATDWKVETDVPSGGT
-12 AKTNILK
+12 ATCEISNNIGG
-19 KSFLLFISCLTASVA
+19 SLTAKEGNYLGFAYLNKSKITISVISTA
-34 WGQTQS
+34 EFQNITSIGLDVAASDNSKPSFSILVVDAGGKTIATLADNVGSKDGFATGGTKKWGH
-40 FTADEIVSGATKGSV
+40 ADFSVNGVSGYIKIQTY
-55 TVSTTF
+55 
-61 NVANKQMCK
+61 
-70 EGGSATKL
+70 
-78 NAVEGNSTASTVN
+78 AS
-91 EKYVQLTSTSDITKL
+91 
-106 VLHATYNSSGTG
+106 SSG
-118 KNMAFVYWGEGV
+118 KYA
-130 TPAIDNI
+130 AIDNI
-137 LSAEL
+137 SITH
-142 VSFTGYAGACDQN
+142 S
-155 YSEVTLPPG
+155 
-164 VRTIRIYRQLKKFDG
+164 
-179 KGASSSNYGDGTTF
+179 
-193 LIADIDVIAGPA
+193 AGPA

-215 DKTSLSIE
+215 DQTSLTLE

-237 NADNQAV
+237 NAANQAV

-271 ITVTTADGG
+271 ITVTTEEGG

-299 AIALKASTTIAIGGT
+299 AIALKASTTIAIGDT

-332 TWKSDNTAVATVDT
+332 TWKSDNTAVATVDD
-346 NGVVKGIAAGTAN
+346 NGVVKGIAAGTAK

-436 VSAGQTT
+436 VAAGQTT

-455 TCTVTVTA
+455 TCTITVTA
-463 GPPVPSTG
+463 GPPVPSTS

-478 VYEAKELAGGYGAEL
+478 VYEAKDLAGGYGGTL
-493 SVLNGREYEVFYA
+493 SVFGGREYEVYYPGKTSDSYA
-506 GRYDNGG
+506 SVCARPN
-513 TKLTIHVNPIDKSH
+513 TQKQE
-527 GITKNEASTSYE
+527 GITINSSSTSTK
-539 AIDGWFKG
+539 AKDGWFEANI
-547 TGNDKGTGFS
+547 TS
-557 IKDEFTKST
+557 ISNYSLTAQDEFLAGESNVMHKMA
-566 ERCHNMKSS
+566 NNSS
-575 NYVEMHIQ
+575 YKLHVK
-583 GYDQFSL
+583 GFDQFS
-590 YGIDKKINLSKPAD
+590 IIAKDKKLDTTSDQSKPNNNQLFD
-604 HKVFKVLIDNVE
+604 VYIDGIVQPRYSN
-616 QTMEPSTSATI
+616 TSNATI
-627 RRFDITTGEHVI
+627 RRFDMTTGEHVI
-639 KIQCGDD
+639 EIRAIGSGNSE
-646 CLFGG
+646 LYG

-709 TTHASSAIGDTL
+709 TTHASGAIGDTL

-736 HVAAFYNGV
+736 HVAAFYNGL

-1159 YEVTVAT
+1159 YEVTVTT

>member
-1 MKNIIVNPVLK
+1 MKNIIVNSALK

-19 KSFLLFISCLTASVA
+19 KSLYAVCLLLVSSYITAADVTFVMADIFDGSS
-34 WGQTQS
+34 QTAKVTTP
-40 FTADEIVSGATKGSV
+40 TAA
-55 TVSTTF
+55 TVSTTTSKSNAKTGKLGSDGHYF
-61 NVANKQMCK
+61 EVILDNETFTAASINGYINTTNTSKNWAFTFSTDGGKTWEKEQTQANDGNKTAHDIAVNVTIPAGAN
-70 EGGSATKL
+70 GFRVIRRAGT
-78 NAVEGNSTASTVN
+78 STI
-91 EKYVQLTSTSDITKL
+91 LTSIT
-106 VLHATYNSSGTG
+106 
-118 KNMAFVYWGEGV
+118 
-130 TPAIDNI
+130 
-137 LSAEL
+137 LS
-142 VSFTGYAGACDQN
+142 
-155 YSEVTLPPG
+155 
-164 VRTIRIYRQLKKFDG
+164 I
-179 KGASSSNYGDGTTF
+179 GAS
-193 LIADIDVIAGPA
+193 GPA

-215 DKTSLSIE
+215 DKTTISLE
-223 AGQTAQLTATVQPA
+223 AGQTAQLTATVQPG

-252 IVSVD
+252 VVSVD

-293 APIEVT
+293 AP
-299 AIALKASTTIAIGGT
+299 
-314 ETLTVT
+314 
-320 YTPAD
+320 
-325 ANTGKAL
+325 
-332 TWKSDNTAVATVDT
+332 
-346 NGVVKGIAAGTAN
+346 
-359 ITATST
+359 
-365 TNPAITATCAVTV
+365 
-378 QAVAVTGVS
+378 VAVTGVT
-387 LNKTSINLQV
+387 LNKNNTTIYTGRTETLTATIQPADATNKAVTWTSDNTGVATINNGVVTGVSVGTATITVKTTDGGFTATCIVKVEEAPIVHPTGVSISKTSINLQV

-405 TVTPAN
+405 TVTPADAN
-411 ATNKE
+411 NKNVT
-416 IIWNTSD
+416 WSTSD
-423 GSIATINNGKVTA
+423 ATVAAVDKNGKVTGIK
-436 VSAGQTT
+436 AGNAT
-443 ITATTVDGNKTA
+443 ITATTEDGNKTA
-455 TCTVTVTA
+455 TCAVTVTA

-478 VYEAKELAGGYGAEL
+478 VYEAKDLAGGYNGKL
-493 SVLNGREYEVFYA
+493 TVFGGREYEVYYVSRDAESNITVATTPVEKVA
-506 GRYDNGG
+506 GVCTSVSENE
-513 TKLTIHVNPIDKSH
+513 TKAK
-527 GITKNEASTSYE
+527 
-539 AIDGWFKG
+539 DGWFTLKTNG
-547 TGNDKGTGFS
+547 TSGSTNGTA
-557 IKDEFTKST
+557 KDEFETSI
-566 ERCHNMKSS
+566 RCAKLLN
-575 NYVEMHIQ
+575 NQALEMHIK
-583 GYDQFSL
+583 GFDQFSF
-590 YGIDKKINLSKPAD
+590 YGKDNNATESKGRHFEIYIDDVKQAMTPTT
-604 HKVFKVLIDNVE
+604 E
-616 QTMEPSTSATI
+616 YTI

-639 KIQCGDD
+639 RLVGI
-646 CLFGG
+646 GG
-651 FSLRIAEEPRTK
+651 SNNEITSFSLRIAEEPRTK
-663 WLKGNDST
+663 WIKGNDST
-671 QVVMQTTAPKPVYYF
+671 QVVMQTTAPKPIYYF

-709 TTHASSAIGDTL
+709 TTHASGSIGDTL

-736 HVAAFYNGV
+736 HIAAFYNGL

-788 ADVTLTWTGATPA
+788 ADVKLTWTGATPA

-823 YDFIISVTG
+823 YDFVISVTG

-838 KIVVRALD
+838 KIIVRALD

-878 KNIIPRKAR
+878 KNLIARKAR
-887 EDGLRPADQY
+887 EDGLRPAEQY
-897 AKYKWIIISEDV
+897 AKYKWVLISEDV

-914 EVLAVA
+914 EVLAIA

-994 AVDYEGTL
+994 AIDYEGTL

-1087 VAGTIDQANNTIKIS
+1087 VAGTIDQVNNTINVS
-1102 FDITQYPN
+1102 FDITKNPT
-1110 LDLTNIVPEVTLAS
+1110 LDLTNIIPEVTVAS
-1124 KLTHFVPNEGEAVD
+1124 QLTHAVPNNGEAVD
-1138 FSKSTFAPVIYEVTD
+1138 FSKSSFAPVVYIVTD

-1159 YEVTVAT
+1159 YDVTVST
-1166 YNPEGIENIYSVGE
+1166 YNPEGIEDIYSVGE

-1202 ALPRGVYIIVLEN
+1202 ALPRGVYIVVLEN
-1215 GDTFKIMR
+1215 GETFKIMR

>member
-1 MKNIIVNPVLK
+1 MKNIKCLVLTLLAVWSTCVIAQDVK
-12 AKTNILK
+12 KYTFDDNVPLATDWKVETDVPTGGTATCEITNNIGG
-19 KSFLLFISCLTASVA
+19 SLTAKEGNYLGLAYLNKSKITISIISTAEFKNITSIGLDVA
-34 WGQTQS
+34 ASDNGKPTFSILVVDASGNTIAALAENLDSKNGFATGGTKKWGH
-40 FTADEIVSGATKGSV
+40 ADFAANGVSGYIKILTY
-55 TVSTTF
+55 
-61 NVANKQMCK
+61 
-70 EGGSATKL
+70 
-78 NAVEGNSTASTVN
+78 AS
-91 EKYVQLTSTSDITKL
+91 
-106 VLHATYNSSGTG
+106 SSG
-118 KNMAFVYWGEGV
+118 KYA
-130 TPAIDNI
+130 AIDNI
-137 LSAEL
+137 S
-142 VSFTGYAGACDQN
+142 
-155 YSEVTLPPG
+155 VTH
-164 VRTIRIYRQLKKFDG
+164 
-179 KGASSSNYGDGTTF
+179 S
-193 LIADIDVIAGPA
+193 AGPA

-215 DKTSLSIE
+215 DKTTLSIE
-223 AGQTAQLTATVQPA
+223 AGQTAQLTATIQPG
-237 NADNQAV
+237 NADNQSV
-244 TWSSSDNN
+244 TWSTSDAS
-252 IVSVD
+252 IASVD
-257 ATGKITANAKGSAT
+257 ANGKVTANAKGSAT

-293 APIEVT
+293 AP
-299 AIALKASTTIAIGGT
+299 
-314 ETLTVT
+314 
-320 YTPAD
+320 
-325 ANTGKAL
+325 
-332 TWKSDNTAVATVDT
+332 
-346 NGVVKGIAAGTAN
+346 
-359 ITATST
+359 
-365 TNPAITATCAVTV
+365 
-378 QAVAVTGVS
+378 VAVTGVT
-387 LNKTSINLQV
+387 LNKNNTTIYTGRTETLTATIQPADATNKAVTWTSDNTGVATVNNGVVTGVSVGSATITAKTADGGFTATCTVTVEEAPIVHPTGVSISKTSINLQI

-405 TVTPAN
+405 TVTPADAN
-411 ATNKE
+411 NKNVT
-416 IIWNTSD
+416 WSTSD
-423 GSIATINNGKVTA
+423 ATVAAVDKNGKVTGIE
-436 VSAGQTT
+436 AGNAT
-443 ITATTVDGNKTA
+443 ITATTEDGNKTA
-455 TCTVTVTA
+455 TCSVTVTA

-478 VYEAKELAGGYGAEL
+478 VYEAKDLAGGYNGKL
-493 SVLNGREYEVFYA
+493 TVFGGREYEVYYVSRDAESNITVATTPVEKVA
-506 GRYDNGG
+506 GVCTSVSEND
-513 TKLTIHVNPIDKSH
+513 TKAK
-527 GITKNEASTSYE
+527 
-539 AIDGWFKG
+539 DGWFTLKTNG
-547 TGNDKGTGFS
+547 TSGSTNGMA
-557 IKDEFTKST
+557 KDEFETSV
-566 ERCHNMKSS
+566 RCAKLLN
-575 NYVEMHIQ
+575 NQALEMHIK
-583 GYDQFSL
+583 GFDQFSF
-590 YGIDKKINLSKPAD
+590 YGKDNNADANKGRHFEIYIDDVKQAMTPTTD
-604 HKVFKVLIDNVE
+604 Y
-616 QTMEPSTSATI
+616 TI

-639 KIQCGDD
+639 RLVGI
-646 CLFGG
+646 GG
-651 FSLRIAEEPRTK
+651 SNNEITSFSLRIAEEPRTK
-663 WLKGNDST
+663 WIKGNDST

-709 TTHASSAIGDTL
+709 TTHASGSIGDTL

-736 HVAAFYNGV
+736 HVAAFYNGL

-788 ADVTLTWTGATPA
+788 ADVKLTWTGATPA

-823 YDFIISVTG
+823 YDFVISVTG

-838 KIVVRALD
+838 KIIVRALD

-878 KNIIPRKAR
+878 KNLIARKAR
-887 EDGLRPADQY
+887 EDGLRPAEQY
-897 AKYKWIIISEDV
+897 AKYKWVLISEDV

-914 EVLAVA
+914 EVLAIA

-994 AVDYEGTL
+994 AIDYEGTL

-1087 VAGTIDQANNTIKIS
+1087 VAGTIDQVNNTINVS
-1102 FDITQYPN
+1102 FDITKNPT
-1110 LDLTNIVPEVTLAS
+1110 LDLTNIIPEVTVAS
-1124 KLTHFVPNEGEAVD
+1124 QLTHAVPNNGEAVD
-1138 FSKSTFAPVIYEVTD
+1138 FSKSSFAPVVYIVTD

-1159 YEVTVAT
+1159 YDVTVST
-1166 YNPEGIENIYSVGE
+1166 YNPEGIEDIYSVGE

-1202 ALPRGVYIIVLEN
+1202 ALPRGVYIVVLEN
-1215 GDTFKIMR
+1215 GETFKIMR

>member
-1 MKNIIVNPVLK
+1 MKNIKCLVLTLL
-12 AKTNILK
+12 AVWSTCVIAQDVK
-19 KSFLLFISCLTASVA
+19 KYTFDDNVPL
-34 WGQTQS
+34 
-40 FTADEIVSGATKGSV
+40 ATDWKV
-55 TVSTTF
+55 ETDVPT
-61 NVANKQMCK
+61 
-70 EGGSATKL
+70 GGSATCEITNNIGGSLTAK
-78 NAVEGNSTASTVN
+78 EGNYLGLAYLNKSKITISIISTAEFQNITNIGLDVAASDNGKPTFSILVVDAGGN
-91 EKYVQLTSTSDITKL
+91 TIAALAENLDSKNGFATGGTKKWGHADFAANGVSGYIKILTYAS
-106 VLHATYNSSGTG
+106 SSG
-118 KNMAFVYWGEGV
+118 KYA
-130 TPAIDNI
+130 AIDNI
-137 LSAEL
+137 S
-142 VSFTGYAGACDQN
+142 
-155 YSEVTLPPG
+155 VTH
-164 VRTIRIYRQLKKFDG
+164 
-179 KGASSSNYGDGTTF
+179 S
-193 LIADIDVIAGPA
+193 AGPA

-223 AGQTAQLTATVQPA
+223 AGQTAQLTATVQPG

-252 IVSVD
+252 VVSVD

-293 APIEVT
+293 AP
-299 AIALKASTTIAIGGT
+299 
-314 ETLTVT
+314 
-320 YTPAD
+320 
-325 ANTGKAL
+325 
-332 TWKSDNTAVATVDT
+332 
-346 NGVVKGIAAGTAN
+346 
-359 ITATST
+359 
-365 TNPAITATCAVTV
+365 
-378 QAVAVTGVS
+378 VAVTGVT
-387 LNKTSINLQV
+387 LNKNNTSIYTGRTETLTATIQPADATNKAVTWTSDNTGVATVNNGVVTGVSIGSATITAKTADGGFTATCTVTVEEAPIVHPTGVSISKTSINLQI

-405 TVTPAN
+405 TVTPADAN
-411 ATNKE
+411 NKNVT
-416 IIWNTSD
+416 WSTSD
-423 GSIATINNGKVTA
+423 ATVAAVDKNGKVTGIK
-436 VSAGQTT
+436 AGNAT
-443 ITATTVDGNKTA
+443 ITATTEDGGKTA
-455 TCTVTVTA
+455 TCSVTVTA

-478 VYEAKELAGGYGAEL
+478 VYEAKDLAGGYNGKL
-493 SVLNGREYEVFYA
+493 TVFGGREYEVYYVSRDAESNITVATTPVEKVA
-506 GRYDNGG
+506 GVCTSVSENE
-513 TKLTIHVNPIDKSH
+513 TKAK
-527 GITKNEASTSYE
+527 
-539 AIDGWFKG
+539 DGWFTLKTNG
-547 TGNDKGTGFS
+547 TSGSTNG
-557 IKDEFTKST
+557 IAKDEFETSV
-566 ERCHNMKSS
+566 RCAKLLN
-575 NYVEMHIQ
+575 NQALEMHIK
-583 GYDQFSL
+583 GFDQFSF
-590 YGIDKKINLSKPAD
+590 YGKDNNATESKGRHFEIYIDDVK
-604 HKVFKVLIDNVE
+604 
-616 QTMEPSTSATI
+616 QTMTPTTEYTI

-639 KIQCGDD
+639 RLVGIGSSNNE
-646 CLFGG
+646 LTS

-663 WLKGNDST
+663 WIKGNDST

-709 TTHASSAIGDTL
+709 TTHASGSIGDTL

-736 HVAAFYNGV
+736 HVAAFYNGL

-823 YDFIISVTG
+823 YDFVISVTG

-838 KIVVRALD
+838 KIIVRALD

-878 KNIIPRKAR
+878 KNLIARKAR
-887 EDGLRPADQY
+887 EDGLRPAEQY
-897 AKYKWIIISEDV
+897 AKYKWVLISEDV

-914 EVLAVA
+914 EVLAIA

-994 AVDYEGTL
+994 AIDYEGTL

-1087 VAGTIDQANNTIKIS
+1087 VAGTIDQVNNTINVS
-1102 FDITQYPN
+1102 FDITKNPT
-1110 LDLTNIVPEVTLAS
+1110 LDLTNIIPEVTVAS
-1124 KLTHFVPNEGEAVD
+1124 QLTHAVPNNGEAVD
-1138 FSKSTFAPVIYEVTD
+1138 FSKSSFAPVVYIVTD

-1159 YEVTVAT
+1159 YEVTVTT
-1166 YNPEGIENIYSVGE
+1166 YNPEGIEDIYSVGE

-1202 ALPRGVYIIVLEN
+1202 ALPRGVYIVVLEN
-1215 GDTFKIMR
+1215 GETFKIMR

>member
-1 MKNIIVNPVLK
+1 MKNIIVNSALK

-19 KSFLLFISCLTASVA
+19 KSLYAACLLLISSYITAADVTFVMADIFDGSS
-34 WGQTQS
+34 QTAKVTTP
-40 FTADEIVSGATKGSV
+40 TAA
-55 TVSTTF
+55 TVSTTTSKSNAKTGKLGSDGHYF
-61 NVANKQMCK
+61 EVILDNETFTAASINGYINTTNTSKNWAFTFSTDGGKTWGTEQTQANDGNKTAHDIAVNVTIPAGAN
-70 EGGSATKL
+70 GFRVIRRAGT
-78 NAVEGNSTASTVN
+78 STI
-91 EKYVQLTSTSDITKL
+91 LTSIT
-106 VLHATYNSSGTG
+106 
-118 KNMAFVYWGEGV
+118 
-130 TPAIDNI
+130 
-137 LSAEL
+137 LS
-142 VSFTGYAGACDQN
+142 
-155 YSEVTLPPG
+155 
-164 VRTIRIYRQLKKFDG
+164 I
-179 KGASSSNYGDGTTF
+179 GAS
-193 LIADIDVIAGPA
+193 GPA

-223 AGQTAQLTATVQPA
+223 AGQTAQLTATVQPG

-252 IVSVD
+252 VVSVD

-293 APIEVT
+293 AP
-299 AIALKASTTIAIGGT
+299 
-314 ETLTVT
+314 
-320 YTPAD
+320 
-325 ANTGKAL
+325 
-332 TWKSDNTAVATVDT
+332 
-346 NGVVKGIAAGTAN
+346 
-359 ITATST
+359 
-365 TNPAITATCAVTV
+365 
-378 QAVAVTGVS
+378 VAVTGVT
-387 LNKTSINLQV
+387 LNKNNTTIYTGRTETLTATIQPADATNKAVTWTSDNTGVATVNNGVVTGVSVGSATITAKTADGGFTATCTVTVEEAPIVHPTGVSISKTSINLQI

-405 TVTPAN
+405 TVTPADAN
-411 ATNKE
+411 NKNVT
-416 IIWNTSD
+416 WSTSD
-423 GSIATINNGKVTA
+423 ATVAAVDKNGKVIGIK
-436 VSAGQTT
+436 AGNAT
-443 ITATTVDGNKTA
+443 ITATTEDGGKTA
-455 TCTVTVTA
+455 TCSVTVTA

-478 VYEAKELAGGYGAEL
+478 VYEAKDLAGGYNGKL
-493 SVLNGREYEVFYA
+493 TVFGGREYEVYYVSRDAESNITVATTPVEKVA
-506 GRYDNGG
+506 GVCTSVSENE
-513 TKLTIHVNPIDKSH
+513 TKAK
-527 GITKNEASTSYE
+527 
-539 AIDGWFKG
+539 DGWFTLKTNG
-547 TGNDKGTGFS
+547 TSGSTNG
-557 IKDEFTKST
+557 IAKDEFETSV
-566 ERCHNMKSS
+566 RCAKLIN
-575 NYVEMHIQ
+575 NQALEMHIK
-583 GYDQFSL
+583 GFDQFSF
-590 YGIDKKINLSKPAD
+590 YGKDNNAAVEKGRHFEIYIDDVK
-604 HKVFKVLIDNVE
+604 
-616 QTMEPSTSATI
+616 QTMTPTTEYTI

-639 KIQCGDD
+639 RLVGI
-646 CLFGG
+646 GG
-651 FSLRIAEEPRTK
+651 SNNEITSFSLRIAEEPRTK

-686 TKYNSKGETKLI
+686 TKYNAKGETKLI

-709 TTHASSAIGDTL
+709 TTHASGSIGDTL

-736 HVAAFYNGV
+736 HVAAFYNGL

-823 YDFIISVTG
+823 YDFVISVTG

-838 KIVVRALD
+838 KIIVRALD

-878 KNIIPRKAR
+878 KNLIARKAR
-887 EDGLRPADQY
+887 EDGLRPAEQY
-897 AKYKWIIISEDV
+897 AKYKWVLISEDV

-914 EVLAVA
+914 EVLAIA

-994 AVDYEGTL
+994 AIDYEGTL

-1087 VAGTIDQANNTIKIS
+1087 VAGTIDQMNNTINVS
-1102 FDITQYPN
+1102 FDITKNPT
-1110 LDLTNIVPEVTLAS
+1110 LDLTNIIPEVTVAS
-1124 KLTHFVPNEGEAVD
+1124 QLTHAVPNNGEAVD
-1138 FSKSTFAPVIYEVTD
+1138 FSKSSFAPVVYIVTD

-1159 YEVTVAT
+1159 YEVTVTT
-1166 YNPEGIENIYSVGE
+1166 YNPEGIEDIYSVGE

-1202 ALPRGVYIIVLEN
+1202 ALPRGVYIVVLEN
-1215 GDTFKIMR
+1215 GETFKIMR

>member
-1 MKNIIVNPVLK
+1 MKNIKCLVLTLLAVWSTCVIAQDVK
-12 AKTNILK
+12 KYTFDDNVPLATDWKVETDVPTGGTATCEITNNIGG
-19 KSFLLFISCLTASVA
+19 SLTAKEGNYLGFAYLNKSKITISIISTAEFKNITSIGLDVA
-34 WGQTQS
+34 ASDNGKPTFSILVVDASGNTIAALAENLDSKNGFATGGTKKWGH
-40 FTADEIVSGATKGSV
+40 ADFAVNGVSGYIKILTY
-55 TVSTTF
+55 
-61 NVANKQMCK
+61 
-70 EGGSATKL
+70 
-78 NAVEGNSTASTVN
+78 AS
-91 EKYVQLTSTSDITKL
+91 
-106 VLHATYNSSGTG
+106 SSG
-118 KNMAFVYWGEGV
+118 KYA
-130 TPAIDNI
+130 AIDNI
-137 LSAEL
+137 S
-142 VSFTGYAGACDQN
+142 
-155 YSEVTLPPG
+155 VTH
-164 VRTIRIYRQLKKFDG
+164 
-179 KGASSSNYGDGTTF
+179 S
-193 LIADIDVIAGPA
+193 AGPA

-215 DKTSLSIE
+215 DQTSLSIE
-223 AGQTAQLTATVQPA
+223 AGQTAQLTATVQPG

-252 IVSVD
+252 VVSVD

-293 APIEVT
+293 AP
-299 AIALKASTTIAIGGT
+299 
-314 ETLTVT
+314 
-320 YTPAD
+320 
-325 ANTGKAL
+325 
-332 TWKSDNTAVATVDT
+332 
-346 NGVVKGIAAGTAN
+346 
-359 ITATST
+359 
-365 TNPAITATCAVTV
+365 
-378 QAVAVTGVS
+378 VAVTGVT
-387 LNKTSINLQV
+387 LNKNNTTIYTGRTETLTATIQPADATNKAVTWTSDNTGVATVNNGVVTGVSVGSATITAKTADGGFTATCTVTVEEAPIVHPTGVSISKTSINLQI
-397 GGSETLTA
+397 GGSETLTT
-405 TVTPAN
+405 TVTPADAN
-411 ATNKE
+411 NKNVT
-416 IIWNTSD
+416 WSTSD
-423 GSIATINNGKVTA
+423 ATVAAVDKDGKVTGIK
-436 VSAGQTT
+436 AGNAT
-443 ITATTVDGNKTA
+443 ITATTEDGGKTA
-455 TCTVTVTA
+455 TCSVTVTA

-478 VYEAKELAGGYGAEL
+478 VYEAKDLAGGYNGKL
-493 SVLNGREYEVFYA
+493 TVFGGREYEVYYVTRDSESKMTVA
-506 GRYDNGG
+506 TTNAD
-513 TKLTIHVNPIDKSH
+513 KVN
-527 GITKNEASTSYE
+527 GITNLGASEYECEAK
-539 AIDGWFKG
+539 DGWFKLSG
-547 TGNDKGTGFS
+547 TGWSSSTDAMGEEFGTMS
-557 IKDEFTKST
+557 RRLDMDNTCEFTLHFS
-566 ERCHNMKSS
+566 
-575 NYVEMHIQ
+575 
-583 GYDQFSL
+583 GFDQFTL
-590 YGIDKKINLSKPAD
+590 VARDKKQDTSGNKPENNRYLE
-604 HKVFKVLIDNVE
+604 VYIDNVL
-616 QTMEPSTSATI
+616 QPLQFSSDPSI
-627 RRFDITTGEHVI
+627 RRYNVSSSEHVVRI
-639 KIQCGDD
+639 KHSGTEKSSIY
-646 CLFGG
+646 G
-651 FSLRIAEEPRTK
+651 FSLRISEEPRTK

-709 TTHASSAIGDTL
+709 TTHASGSIGDTL

-736 HVAAFYNGV
+736 HVAAFYNGL

-788 ADVTLTWTGATPA
+788 ADVKLTWTGATPA

-823 YDFIISVTG
+823 YDFVISVTG

-878 KNIIPRKAR
+878 KNLIARKAR
-887 EDGLRPADQY
+887 EDGLRPAEQY
-897 AKYKWIIISEDV
+897 AKYKWVLISEDV

-914 EVLAVA
+914 EVLAIA

-994 AVDYEGTL
+994 AIDYEGTL

-1026 EVPAEMRGGKKY
+1026 EVPAEMRNGKKY

-1087 VAGTIDQANNTIKIS
+1087 VAGTIDQVNNTINVS
-1102 FDITQYPN
+1102 FDITKNPT
-1110 LDLTNIVPEVTLAS
+1110 LDLTNIIPEVTVAS
-1124 KLTHFVPNEGEAVD
+1124 QLTHAVPNNGEAVD
-1138 FSKSTFAPVIYEVTD
+1138 FSKRSFAPVVYIVTE

-1159 YEVTVAT
+1159 YDVTVST
-1166 YNPEGIENIYSVGE
+1166 YNPEGIEDIYNVGE

-1202 ALPRGVYIIVLEN
+1202 ALPRGVYIVVLEN
-1215 GDTFKIMR
+1215 GETFKIMR

>member
-1 MKNIIVNPVLK
+1 MKNIKCLVLTLLAVWSTCVIAQDVK
-12 AKTNILK
+12 KYTFDDNVPLATDWKVETDVPSGGTATCEISNNIGG
-19 KSFLLFISCLTASVA
+19 SLTAKEGNYLGFAYLNKSKITISVISTA
-34 WGQTQS
+34 EFQNITSVGLDVAASDNSKPSFSVLVVDAGGKTIATLADNVGSKDGFATGGTKKWGH
-40 FTADEIVSGATKGSV
+40 ADFSVNGVSGYIKIQTY
-55 TVSTTF
+55 
-61 NVANKQMCK
+61 
-70 EGGSATKL
+70 
-78 NAVEGNSTASTVN
+78 AS
-91 EKYVQLTSTSDITKL
+91 
-106 VLHATYNSSGTG
+106 SSG
-118 KNMAFVYWGEGV
+118 KYA
-130 TPAIDNI
+130 AIDNI
-137 LSAEL
+137 
-142 VSFTGYAGACDQN
+142 
-155 YSEVTLPPG
+155 
-164 VRTIRIYRQLKKFDG
+164 TITH
-179 KGASSSNYGDGTTF
+179 S
-193 LIADIDVIAGPA
+193 AGPA

-215 DKTSLSIE
+215 DQTSLTLE
-223 AGQTAQLTATVQPA
+223 AGQTAQLTATIQPA

-252 IVSVD
+252 VVSVD
-257 ATGKITANAKGSAT
+257 ATGKITANAKGTAT

-280 KTATCTVTVTEPA
+280 NTATCTVTVTEPA

-299 AIALKASTTIAIGGT
+299 SIALEASTTIAIGDT

-332 TWKSDNTAVATVDT
+332 TWKSDNTAIATVDA
-346 NGVVKGIAAGTAN
+346 NGVVKGIAAGTAK

-397 GGSETLTA
+397 GGSETLTT
-405 TVTPAN
+405 TVIPEN

-436 VSAGQTT
+436 VAAGQTT

-478 VYEAKELAGGYGAEL
+478 VYEAKDLAGGYNGKL
-493 SVLNGREYEVFYA
+493 TVFGGREYEVYYVSRDAESNITVATTPVEKVA
-506 GRYDNGG
+506 GVCTSVSENE
-513 TKLTIHVNPIDKSH
+513 TKAK
-527 GITKNEASTSYE
+527 
-539 AIDGWFKG
+539 DGWFTLKTNG
-547 TGNDKGTGFS
+547 TSGSTNG
-557 IKDEFTKST
+557 IAKDEFETSV
-566 ERCHNMKSS
+566 RCAKLLN
-575 NYVEMHIQ
+575 NQALEMHIK
-583 GYDQFSL
+583 GFDQFSF
-590 YGIDKKINLSKPAD
+590 YGKDNNATESKGRHFEIYIDDVKQAMTPTT
-604 HKVFKVLIDNVE
+604 E
-616 QTMEPSTSATI
+616 YTI

-639 KIQCGDD
+639 RLVGI
-646 CLFGG
+646 GG
-651 FSLRIAEEPRTK
+651 SNNELTSFSLRIAEEPRTK

-709 TTHASSAIGDTL
+709 TTHASGAIGDTL

-736 HVAAFYNGV
+736 HVAAFYNGL

-1159 YEVTVAT
+1159 YEVTVTT